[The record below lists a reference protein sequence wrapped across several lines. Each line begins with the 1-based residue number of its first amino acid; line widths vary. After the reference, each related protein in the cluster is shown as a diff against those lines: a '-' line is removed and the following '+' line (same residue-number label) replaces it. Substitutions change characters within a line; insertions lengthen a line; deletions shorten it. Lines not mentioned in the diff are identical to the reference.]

1 MNLPSLS
8 IKKPVLAGVFSA
20 LIVIMGI
27 VGWRYLGIREFPLT
41 EPPVISVVTFYPG
54 ASPDV
59 IASKITKPLEESIA
73 EANGVRTISSESREQ
88 VSVVSV
94 EFNRDIDLE
103 DALNDV
109 RDKVAKSKNQLPADV
124 DPPIVEK
131 ASSPDNLVAFLEVES
146 DTRDIKEVSHL
157 ASTVIKDRMQSIPG
171 INRVAIVG
179 EHKYAMRLR
188 FDPVKL
194 ASYHLTPEDIRQALL
209 RENIDVPSGRIEGN
223 KNELTVRTLGRLT
236 TSEEFNEMI
245 IKQTG
250 SSVVRLKDVGY
261 AELGEM
267 NERNAIIN
275 ETGGANIVGVGV
287 AIQIQRDANAIQVVD
302 EFYKRLEQLKKEI
315 SSDYRLIVGFDFTKP
330 VRESIKEVE
339 ETLFIAFGLVVLI
352 IFLFLRDWRST
363 IIPVVAIPVSI
374 LSAFFI
380 MFVAGFSINVLT
392 LLGLVL
398 AIGLVVD
405 DAIVVL
411 ENIYKKVE
419 EGMTPVQ
426 AAFKGSKE
434 IYFAVISTTIT
445 LAAVFLPIVFMG
457 GISGQLFK
465 EFAIV
470 VSGSVLVSAFIAL
483 TLSPML
489 SAYLLRR
496 KEKPN
501 WLYRKTE
508 PFFISLNNGYAWM
521 LKGFLK
527 HRWIA
532 FVFLLVTGAL
542 IYLIGRKLPSELAPV
557 EDRSNMSL
565 IAIAPEGVSFDY
577 MKKNM
582 MEVGKYV
589 NDSTD
594 GLYQT
599 YSMVA
604 ISFIPAPAPTNIAIQ
619 SIYLKDPKER
629 KTTVQELYNKFG
641 AASGNFRNMLLF
653 PYLPPTIGTRYG
665 GGMPVQFVLQ
675 APSLDSIT
683 SVLPAF
689 LNKAW
694 QSKKLLFV
702 DSDLKINKPEIT
714 INIDRQKAA
723 LMGVSIQ
730 EVARALQLSF
740 SGQRYGYFLRNDR
753 QYEVIG
759 QVERKNR
766 NDISDLRSIYVRSSN
781 GQMVSLDNLVTI
793 REGISPAAIYRYD
806 QYTSA
811 TISAGLAPGV
821 SLAEGIEEMEVIKKE
836 VLGEHFK
843 TSLAGQARDY
853 RESQGNLNFTLIL
866 TLLLIY
872 MILAAQFESLR
883 DPFIIMLT
891 VPMAVTGALLS
902 LYWFDQ
908 SLNVF
913 SQIGIITLVGLI
925 TKNGILIVEFANH
938 LKDAGLSKLEA
949 ATQAAIQRFRPI
961 LMTSLAMVFGA
972 LPIAFTNNSRQSL
985 GIVIAG
991 GLIFA
996 GILTLFIIP
1005 AVYSYLSSSKR
1016 KKQVEELET
1025 ATIQTNLQQHSRILK
1040 TPSYEN
1046 S

>member
-8 IKKPVLAGVFSA
+8 IKKPVLAAVFSA
-20 LIVIMGI
+20 LIVIAGI
-27 VGWRYLGIREFPLT
+27 VGWRFLGVREFPLT

-59 IASKITKPLEESIA
+59 IASKITKPIEEAIA

-88 VSVVSV
+88 VSVISV
-94 EFNRDIDLE
+94 EFTRDIDLE

-109 RDKVAKSKNQLPADV
+109 RDKVSKSKNQIPADV

-131 ASSPDNLVAFLEVES
+131 STSPDNLVAFLEVES
-146 DTRDIKEVSHL
+146 DTKDIKEVSHL

-171 INRVAIVG
+171 IQRVAIVG

-194 ASYHLTPEDIRQALL
+194 SAYQLTPEDIRIALAK
-209 RENIDVPSGRIEGN
+209 ENIDLPSGRIEGAA
-223 KNELTVRTLGRLT
+223 NELSVRTLGRL
-236 TSEEFNEMI
+236 SSAADFNEMI
-245 IKQTG
+245 IKEVNG
-250 SSVVRLKDVGY
+250 SVIRLKDIGF
-261 AELGEM
+261 AELGEL

-275 ETGGANIVGVGV
+275 ETGGKNTTGVGV
-287 AIQIQRDANAIQVVD
+287 AIQIQRGANAIEVVD
-302 EFYKRLEQLKKEI
+302 EFYKRLDQLKKEI
-315 SSDYRLIVGFDFTKP
+315 SSEYRLIVGFDFTKP

-339 ETLFIAFGLVVLI
+339 ETLLIAFGLVVII

-363 IIPVVAIPVSI
+363 IIPVIAIPVSI

-380 MFVAGFSINVLT
+380 MYIAGFSINVLT

-419 EGMTPVQ
+419 EGMNPIQ
-426 AAFKGSKE
+426 AAFAGSKE

-445 LAAVFLPIVFMG
+445 LAAVFMPIIFMG

-470 VSGSVLVSAFIAL
+470 VSGSVLVSAFVAL

-489 SAYLLRR
+489 SAYLL
-496 KEKPN
+496 KKQENHN
-501 WLYRKTE
+501 WLYRTTE
-508 PFFISLNNGYAWM
+508 PFFLWLNQGYANW
-521 LKGFLK
+521 LKAFMRY
-527 HRWIA
+527 RWLA
-532 FVFLLVTGAL
+532 FVFLIGTAAL
-542 IYLIGRKLPSELAPV
+542 IYFVGKKLPSELAPI

-565 IAIAPEGVSFDY
+565 IAIAPEGVSFEK
-577 MKKNM
+577 MKQNM
-582 MEVGKYV
+582 IQVGKYV

-604 ISFIPAPAPTNIAIQ
+604 ISFIPAPAPTSFAVQ

-629 KTTVQELYNKFG
+629 KKSIQELYNQYG
-641 AASGNFRNMLLF
+641 MASANFRDILLF

-675 APSLDSIT
+675 APGLDSL
-683 SVLPAF
+683 SAVLPAF
-689 LNKAW
+689 LNAAR
-694 QSKKLLFV
+694 QSKKLMFV
-702 DSDLKINKPEIT
+702 DADLKINKPEIK
-714 INIDRQKAA
+714 INIDRKKAA

-740 SGQRYGYFLRNDR
+740 SGQRYGYFLLNDR

-759 QVERKNR
+759 QVEKNKR
-766 NDISDLRSIYVRSSN
+766 DDISDLRSVYVRSSN
-781 GQMVSLDNLVTI
+781 GQMISVDNLVTVD
-793 REGISPAAIYRYD
+793 EGISPAAIYRYD

-821 SLAEGIEEMEVIKKE
+821 SLADGIQEMNRIKEE
-836 VLGEHFK
+836 VLGKNFK
-843 TSLAGQARDY
+843 TSLAGQSRDY
-853 RESQGNLNFTLIL
+853 EESQGNISFTLIL
-866 TLLLIY
+866 ALLLIY

-883 DPFIIMLT
+883 DPLIIMLT
-891 VPMAVTGALLS
+891 VPMAITGALLS

-913 SQIGIITLVGLI
+913 SQIGIITLIGLI

-938 LKDAGLSKLEA
+938 LKQTGMSRIEA
-949 ATQAAIQRFRPI
+949 AIHAAEQRFRPI
-961 LMTSLAMVFGA
+961 LMTSLAMIFGA
-972 LPIAFTNNSRQSL
+972 LPIALTNNSRQSL
-985 GIVIAG
+985 GIVITG
-991 GLIFA
+991 GLVFA

-1005 AVYSYLSSSKR
+1005 AIYSYFSAVKT
-1016 KKQVEELET
+1016 KVAVEE
-1025 ATIQTNLQQHSRILK
+1025 IDSNLTTDIS
-1040 TPSYEN
+1040 
-1046 S
+1046 

>member
-20 LIVIMGI
+20 IIVIMGL
-27 VGWRYLGIREFPLT
+27 VGWKSLGVREFPLT

-59 IASKITKPLEESIA
+59 IASKITKPIEESIA
-73 EANGVRTISSESREQ
+73 EANGLRTVSSESREQ
-88 VSVVSV
+88 VSVISV

-109 RDKVAKSKNQLPADV
+109 RDKVAKSKSQLPSDV

-188 FDPVKL
+188 FDPARL
-194 ASYHLTPEDIRQALL
+194 TALNLTPEDIRIALA
-209 RENIDVPSGRIEGN
+209 RENIDLPSGRIEGQST
-223 KNELTVRTLGRLT
+223 EVSVRTIGRLST
-236 TSEEFNEMI
+236 PEDFDNMI
-245 IKQTG
+245 IKQTNSG
-250 SSVVRLKDVGY
+250 IIHLKDVGH
-261 AELGEM
+261 AELGEV

-275 ETGGANIVGVGV
+275 GTDNANRVGVGV
-287 AIQIQRDANAIQVVD
+287 AIQIQRGANAIEVVN
-302 EFYKRLEQLKKEI
+302 EFYQRLEQLRKEVPK
-315 SSDYRLIVGFDFTKP
+315 DYRLIVGFDYTKP

-339 ETLFIAFGLVVLI
+339 ETLFIAFGLVVII

-363 IIPVVAIPVSI
+363 IIPVLAIPVSI

-380 MFVAGFSINVLT
+380 MYVAGFSINVLT

-419 EGMTPVQ
+419 DGMSPVQ

-445 LAAVFLPIVFMG
+445 LAAVFMPIIFMG

-470 VSGSVLVSAFIAL
+470 VSGSVLVSAFVAL

-489 SAYLLRR
+489 SAYLL
-496 KEKPN
+496 KKQEKHN
-501 WLYRKTE
+501 WLHKKTE
-508 PFFISLNNGYAWM
+508 PMFVGLNNGYAKA
-521 LKGFLK
+521 LKAFMK
-527 HRWIA
+527 NRWLA
-532 FVFLLVTGAL
+532 WVFLAVMGSL
-542 IYLIGRKLPSELAPV
+542 IYVIGSSLPSELAPV
-557 EDRSNMSL
+557 EDRSNLSL

-577 MKKNM
+577 MKENM
-582 MEVGKYV
+582 QELGKFV
-589 NDSTD
+589 NDSTP

-604 ISFIPAPAPTNIAIQ
+604 ISFIPAPAPVNVAVQ
-619 SIYLKDPKER
+619 SIYLKDPMER
-629 KTTVQELYNKFG
+629 DVSVQDLYNKYG
-641 AASGNFRNMLLF
+641 MASRQFRDFLVF

-665 GGMPVQFVLQ
+665 GGMPVQYVLQ
-675 APSLDSIT
+675 APNLDSLNSI
-683 SVLPAF
+683 LPKF
-689 LNKAW
+689 LAEAR
-694 QSKKLLFV
+694 QSKKLMFV
-702 DSDLKINKPEIT
+702 DSDLKINKPELK
-714 INIDRQKAA
+714 INIDRKKAA

-730 EVARALQLSF
+730 EIGRALQLSL
-740 SGQRYGYFLRNDR
+740 SGQRYGYFLQNDR

-759 QVERKNR
+759 QVDQSFR
-766 NDISDLRSIYVRSSN
+766 NDISDLRAINVRSSN
-781 GQMVSLDNLVTI
+781 GQMISLDNLVTLD
-793 REGISPAAIYRYD
+793 EGISPAAIYRYD
-806 QYTSA
+806 QYLSA
-811 TISAGLAPGV
+811 TVSAGLAPGV
-821 SLAEGIEEMEVIKKE
+821 SLAEGIAEMEQIKQK
-836 VLGEHFK
+836 VVGENFK
-843 TSLAGQARDY
+843 TSLAGQARDFK
-853 RESQGNLNFTLIL
+853 ESQGNLLFTLIL
-866 TLLLIY
+866 SLLIIY

-891 VPMAVTGALLS
+891 VPMAVTGALIS

-925 TKNGILIVEFANH
+925 TKNGILIVEFANE
-938 LKDAGLSKLEA
+938 LKSQGMSKFEA
-949 ATQAAIQRFRPI
+949 ACQAAIQRFRPI
-961 LMTSLAMVFGA
+961 LMTSLAMIFGA
-972 LPIAFTNNSRQSL
+972 LPIAMTENSRQSL
-985 GIVIAG
+985 GIVVAG
-991 GLIFA
+991 GLVFA

-1005 AVYSYLSSSKR
+1005 AVYSYLASSRTKNIVIEIEQNNED
-1016 KKQVEELET
+1016 K
-1025 ATIQTNLQQHSRILK
+1025 
-1040 TPSYEN
+1040 
-1046 S
+1046 

>member
-1 MNLPSLS
+1 MSLPSLS
-8 IKKPVLAGVFSA
+8 IKKPVLAAVFSA
-20 LIVIMGI
+20 LIIIAGL
-27 VGWRYLGIREFPLT
+27 VGWRYLGVREFPMT
-41 EPPVISVVTFYPG
+41 EPPVISVISFYPG

-88 VSVVSV
+88 VSVVSI
-94 EFNRDIDLE
+94 EFNRGINLE

-146 DTRDIKEVSHL
+146 DTKDIKEVSHL
-157 ASTVIKDRMQSIPG
+157 ASTTIKDRMQSIPG
-171 INRVAIVG
+171 IQRVAIVG

-188 FDPVKL
+188 FDPVKM
-194 ASYHLTPEDIRQALL
+194 AAYKLTAEDIRVALL
-209 RENIDVPSGRIEGN
+209 KENTDLPSGRIEGN
-223 KNELTVRTLGRLT
+223 SSELSVRTLGRL
-236 TSEEFNEMI
+236 SEPEEFNNMI
-245 IKQTG
+245 IKQTADA
-250 SSVVRLKDVGY
+250 VIRLKDIGF
-261 AELGEM
+261 ATLGEV

-275 ETGGANIVGVGV
+275 ETGGKNVVGVGV
-287 AIQIQRDANAIQVVD
+287 AIQIQRGANAIEVVN
-302 EFYKRLEQLKKEI
+302 EFYKRLDQLKKEI
-315 SSDYRLIVGFDFTKP
+315 SKEYRLIVGFDFTKP

-339 ETLFIAFGLVVLI
+339 ETLFIAFGLVVII

-363 IIPVVAIPVSI
+363 IIPVLAIPVSI

-380 MFVAGFSINVLT
+380 MYIAGFSINVLT

-419 EGMTPVQ
+419 EGMNPVQ
-426 AAFKGSKE
+426 AAFAGSKE

-445 LAAVFLPIVFMG
+445 LAAVFMPIIFMG

-470 VSGSVLVSAFIAL
+470 VSGSVLVSAFVAL

-489 SAYLLRR
+489 SAYLL
-496 KEKPN
+496 KKSEKPN

-508 PFFISLNNGYAWM
+508 PFFISLNRRYATV
-521 LKGFLK
+521 LKKFMK
-527 HRWIA
+527 VRWLA
-532 FVFLLVTGAL
+532 WVFLLGATVLIYVTGK
-542 IYLIGRKLPSELAPV
+542 KLPSELAPV

-565 IAIAPEGVSFDY
+565 IAIAPEGVSFDK
-577 MKKNM
+577 MKQNM
-582 MEVGKYV
+582 IEVGKYV

-604 ISFIPAPAPTNIAIQ
+604 ISFIPAPAPTSFTIQ

-629 KTTVQELYNKFG
+629 KFSIQQLYNQYG
-641 AASGNFRNMLLF
+641 MASGKFRNILLF

-665 GGMPVQFVLQ
+665 GGMPIQFVLQ
-675 APSLDSIT
+675 ANNLDGINT
-683 SVLPAF
+683 VLPKF
-689 LNKAW
+689 LNAAR
-694 QSKKLLFV
+694 QSKKLMFV
-702 DSDLKINKPEIT
+702 DADLKMNKPELK
-714 INIDRQKAA
+714 INIDRDKAA

-730 EVARALQLSF
+730 EVARTLQLSF

-759 QVERKNR
+759 QVERINR
-766 NDISDLRSIYVRSSN
+766 NDIGDLRSVYVRSSN
-781 GQMVSLDNLVTI
+781 GTMISLDNLVTI
-793 REGISPAAIYRYD
+793 SEGISPAAIYRYD

-811 TISAGLAPGV
+811 TVSAGLAPGA
-821 SLAEGIEEMEVIKKE
+821 SLADGIAEMERIKKE
-836 VLGEHFK
+836 VLGDNFK
-843 TSLAGQARDY
+843 TSLSGQSRDF
-853 RESQGNLNFTLIL
+853 RESQGNINFTLIL
-866 TLLLIY
+866 ALLLIY

-883 DPFIIMLT
+883 DPLIIMLT

-902 LYWFDQ
+902 LYWFNQ

-938 LKDAGLSKLEA
+938 LKNAGMSKLD
-949 ATQAAIQRFRPI
+949 AAIHAAEQRFRPI
-961 LMTSLAMVFGA
+961 LMTSLAMIFGA
-972 LPIAFTNNSRQSL
+972 LPIAMTHNSRQSL
-985 GIVIAG
+985 GIVVAG

-996 GILTLFIIP
+996 GLLTLFIIP
-1005 AVYSYLSSSKR
+1005 AVYSYLASGKR
-1016 KKQVEELET
+1016 KNNIVED
-1025 ATIQTNLQQHSRILK
+1025 
-1040 TPSYEN
+1040 EN
-1046 S
+1046 YTDNAIIK

>member
-1 MNLPSLS
+1 MSISSLS
-8 IKKPVLAGVFSA
+8 IKKPVLAGVFSL
-20 LIVIMGI
+20 LIVILGI
-27 VGWRYLGIREFPLT
+27 VGWKQLGIREFPLT
-41 EPPVISVVTFYPG
+41 EPPVISVITFYPG

-59 IASKITKPLEESIA
+59 IASKLTRPMEESIA
-73 EANGVRTISSESREQ
+73 EASGIRTISSESREQ
-88 VSVVSV
+88 VSVISI
-94 EFNRDIDLE
+94 EFNREIDIE

-109 RDKVAKSKNQLPADV
+109 RDKVSKARKQLPADV
-124 DPPIVEK
+124 DPPIVQK
-131 ASSPDNLVAFLEVES
+131 ASSADNLVAFLEVES
-146 DTRDIKEVSHL
+146 DTKDIKEVSHI
-157 ASTVIKDRMQSIPG
+157 ASTVIKDRVQSIPG
-171 INRVAIVG
+171 INNVAIVG

-194 ASYHLTPEDIRQALL
+194 AAYKLTPEDIRQALL
-209 RENIDVPSGRIEGN
+209 RENIDLPSGRIDGN
-223 KNELTVRTLGRLT
+223 SSELSIRTLGRLT
-236 TSEEFNEMI
+236 TVNDFEEML

-250 SSVVRLKDVGY
+250 NTVIRLKDVGS

-267 NERNAIIN
+267 NERTAIIN
-275 ETGGANIVGVGV
+275 ETGNLNRVGVGV
-287 AIQIQRDANAIQVVD
+287 AIQIQRGANAIEVVD
-302 EFYKRLEQLKKEI
+302 EFYKRLEQLRKEI
-315 SSDYRLIVGFDFTKP
+315 PSEYRLIVGFDFTQS

-339 ETLFIAFGLVVLI
+339 ETLFIAFGLVVII

-363 IIPVVAIPVSI
+363 IIPVIAIPVSI

-380 MFVAGFSINVLT
+380 MYIAGFSINVLT

-411 ENIYKKVE
+411 ENIYKKIE
-419 EGMTPVQ
+419 EGMPPVQ

-470 VSGSVLVSAFIAL
+470 VSGSVLVSAFVAL
-483 TLSPML
+483 TLTPML
-489 SAYLLRR
+489 SAYFLKKKQGPGWFHRV
-496 KEKPN
+496 
-501 WLYRKTE
+501 TE
-508 PFFISLNNGYAWM
+508 PFFVRMNNGYARLLTTFMRFRWM
-521 LKGFLK
+521 A
-527 HRWIA
+527 W
-532 FVFLLVTGAL
+532 VFLLITSGL
-542 IYLIGRKLPSELAPV
+542 IYFVGQKLPSELAPV

-565 IAIAPEGVSFDY
+565 IAVAPEGVSFDY
-577 MKKNM
+577 MKKHM

-604 ISFIPAPAPTNIAIQ
+604 ISFIPAPAPVNVAVQ

-629 KTTVQELYNKFG
+629 KASIQDLYNQYG
-641 AASGNFRNMLLF
+641 AASANFRGFLLF

-675 APSLDSIT
+675 SQNLDT
-683 SVLPAF
+683 LTAALPKF
-689 LNKAW
+689 LNAVR
-694 QSKKLLFV
+694 QSKKLMFA
-702 DSDLKINKPEIT
+702 DADLKINKPEIK

-723 LMGVSIQ
+723 LMGVSIE
-730 EVARALQLSF
+730 EVARTLQLAL

-759 QVERKNR
+759 QMEREYR
-766 NDISDLRSIYVRSSN
+766 NDITDLNSIYVRSTT
-781 GQMVSLDNLVTI
+781 GQLIPLNNLIATEEAV
-793 REGISPAAIYRYD
+793 SPAAIYRYD

-811 TISAGLAPGV
+811 TISAAPAPGV
-821 SLAEGIEEMEVIKKE
+821 SLAEGIEEIERIKTE
-836 VLGEHFK
+836 VLGDNFK
-843 TSLAGQARDY
+843 TSLAGQSRDY
-853 RESQGNLNFTLIL
+853 RESQGNILFTLIL
-866 TLLLIY
+866 ALVIIY

-883 DPFIIMLT
+883 DPLTIMLT
-891 VPMAVTGALLS
+891 VPMAVTGAILS
-902 LYWFDQ
+902 LHWFGQ

-938 LKDAGLSKLEA
+938 LKDTGLSKYEA
-949 ATQAAIQRFRPI
+949 AIQAAEQRFRPI
-961 LMTSLAMVFGA
+961 LMTSLAMIFGA
-972 LPIAFTNNSRQSL
+972 LPIALTANSRQSL

-991 GLIFA
+991 GLVFS

-1005 AVYSYLSSSKR
+1005 AVYSYLSSNKR
-1016 KKQVEELET
+1016 RKEVMEIDDSEI
-1025 ATIQTNLQQHSRILK
+1025 ATNH
-1040 TPSYEN
+1040 E
-1046 S
+1046 

>member
-8 IKKPVLAGVFSA
+8 IRKPVLAGVFSA
-20 LIVIMGI
+20 IIVIMGL
-27 VGWRYLGIREFPLT
+27 VGWKHLGVREFPLT

-59 IASKITKPLEESIA
+59 IASKITKPIEESIA
-73 EANGVRTISSESREQ
+73 EANGLRTVSSESREQ
-88 VSVVSV
+88 VSVISV

-109 RDKVAKSKNQLPADV
+109 RDKVAKSKSQLPSDV

-146 DTRDIKEVSHL
+146 DTKDIKEVSHL

-188 FDPVKL
+188 FDPARL
-194 ASYHLTPEDIRQALL
+194 AALSLTPEDIRLALA
-209 RENIDVPSGRIEGN
+209 RENIDLPSGRIEGQST
-223 KNELTVRTLGRLT
+223 EVSVRTIGRLT
-236 TSEEFNEMI
+236 TAEDFDNMI
-245 IKQTG
+245 IKQTNSG
-250 SSVVRLKDVGY
+250 IIHLKDIGH
-261 AELGEM
+261 AELGEV

-275 ETGGANIVGVGV
+275 GTNNANRVGVGV
-287 AIQIQRDANAIQVVD
+287 AIQIQRGANAIEVVD
-302 EFYKRLEQLKKEI
+302 EFYKRLEQLRREVPK
-315 SSDYRLIVGFDFTKP
+315 DYKLIVGFDYTKP
-330 VRESIKEVE
+330 VRESITEVE

-363 IIPVVAIPVSI
+363 IIPVLAIPVSI

-380 MFVAGFSINVLT
+380 MYIAGFSINVLT

-419 EGMTPVQ
+419 EGMSPVQ

-445 LAAVFLPIVFMG
+445 LAAVFMPIIFMG

-470 VSGSVLVSAFIAL
+470 VSGSVLVSAFVAL

-489 SAYLLRR
+489 SAYLL
-496 KEKPN
+496 KKQEKHN
-501 WLYRKTE
+501 WLYIKTE
-508 PFFISLNNGYAWM
+508 PLFVGLNNGYARALTVFM
-521 LKGFLK
+521 K

-532 FVFLLVTGAL
+532 WVFLAATASL
-542 IYLIGRKLPSELAPV
+542 IYIIGSKLPSELAPV

-577 MKKNM
+577 MKENM
-582 MEVGKYV
+582 QELGKYV
-589 NDSTD
+589 NDSTP

-604 ISFIPAPAPTNIAIQ
+604 ISFIPAPAPVNVAVQ

-629 KTTVQELYNKFG
+629 DVSAQDLYNKYG
-641 AASGNFRNMLLF
+641 MASGQFRDFLVF

-675 APSLDSIT
+675 APSLDSLN
-683 SVLPAF
+683 SVLPKF
-689 LNKAW
+689 LAEAR
-694 QSKKLLFV
+694 QSKKLMFV
-702 DSDLKINKPEIT
+702 DSDLKINKPELK
-714 INIDRQKAA
+714 INIDRKKAA

-730 EVARALQLSF
+730 EIGRALQLSF
-740 SGQRYGYFLRNDR
+740 SGQRYGYFLQNDR

-759 QVERKNR
+759 QVDRTFR
-766 NDISDLRSIYVRSSN
+766 NDISDLKAINVRSSK
-781 GQMVSLDNLVTI
+781 GQMISLDNLVTLQ
-793 REGISPAAIYRYD
+793 EGISPAAIYRYD
-806 QYTSA
+806 QYISSTV
-811 TISAGLAPGV
+811 SAGLAPGV
-821 SLAEGIEEMEVIKKE
+821 SLADGIAEMELIKQK
-836 VLGEHFK
+836 VVGENFK
-843 TSLAGQARDY
+843 TSLAGQARDFE
-853 RESQGNLNFTLIL
+853 ESQGNLLFTLIL
-866 TLLLIY
+866 SLLIIY

-883 DPFIIMLT
+883 DPFTIMLT
-891 VPMAVTGALLS
+891 VPMAVTGALIS

-925 TKNGILIVEFANH
+925 TKNGILIVEFAND
-938 LKDAGLSKLEA
+938 LRATGLSKFEA
-949 ATQAAIQRFRPI
+949 ASQAAIQRFRPI
-961 LMTSLAMVFGA
+961 LMTSLAMIFGA
-972 LPIAFTNNSRQSL
+972 LPIAMTANSRQSL

-991 GLIFA
+991 GLVFA

-1005 AVYSYLSSSKR
+1005 AVYSYLASNKP
-1016 KKQVEELET
+1016 KKLVIEIE
-1025 ATIQTNLQQHSRILK
+1025 QQNEDK
-1040 TPSYEN
+1040 
-1046 S
+1046 

>member
-1 MNLPSLS
+1 MSLPSLS
-8 IKKPVLAGVFSA
+8 IKKPVLAAVFSA
-20 LIVIMGI
+20 LIVIAGL
-27 VGWRYLGIREFPLT
+27 VGWRYLGVREFPMT

-59 IASKITKPLEESIA
+59 IASKITKPMEESIA

-88 VSVVSV
+88 VSVISI
-94 EFNRDIDLE
+94 EFTRDVNLE

-131 ASSPDNLVAFLEVES
+131 ATSPDNLVAFLEVES
-146 DTRDIKEVSHL
+146 DTKDIKEVSHL

-171 INRVAIVG
+171 IQRVAIVG

-194 ASYHLTPEDIRQALL
+194 AAFQLTPEDIRVALQ
-209 RENIDVPSGRIEGN
+209 RENIDLPSGRIEGN
-223 KNELTVRTLGRLT
+223 SNELSVRTLGRLT
-236 TSEEFNEMI
+236 KPEEFNEMI
-245 IKQTG
+245 IKQTTG
-250 SSVVRLKDVGY
+250 SVIKLKDIGF

-275 ETGGANIVGVGV
+275 ETGGKNVVGVGV
-287 AIQIQRDANAIQVVD
+287 AIQIQRGANAIEVVD
-302 EFYKRLEQLKKEI
+302 EFYKRLDQLRTEI
-315 SSDYRLIVGFDFTKP
+315 SKEYRLIVGFDFTRP

-363 IIPVVAIPVSI
+363 IIPVLAIPVSI

-380 MFVAGFSINVLT
+380 MYIAGFSINVLT

-419 EGMTPVQ
+419 EGMSPVQ
-426 AAFKGSKE
+426 AAFAGSKE

-445 LAAVFLPIVFMG
+445 LAAVFMPIVFMG

-470 VSGSVLVSAFIAL
+470 VSGSVLVSAFVAL

-489 SAYLLRR
+489 SAYLL
-496 KEKPN
+496 KKSTKPN
-501 WLYRKTE
+501 WLYRTTE
-508 PFFISLNNGYAWM
+508 PFFIRLNNGYGYMLRRFMKYRWMAW
-521 LKGFLK
+521 LFL
-527 HRWIA
+527 IA
-532 FVFLLVTGAL
+532 TSATIYFVGK
-542 IYLIGRKLPSELAPV
+542 KLPSELAPV

-565 IAIAPEGVSFDY
+565 IAIAPEGVSFEK
-577 MKKNM
+577 MKQNM
-582 MEVGKYV
+582 IEVGKFV

-604 ISFIPAPAPTNIAIQ
+604 ISFIPAPAPTSFAVQ

-629 KTTVQELYNKFG
+629 NTSIQQLYNKYG
-641 AASGNFRNMLLF
+641 MASGHFRNILLF

-675 APSLDSIT
+675 ASDLDSLNK
-683 SVLPAF
+683 VLPKF
-689 LNKAW
+689 LHAAR
-694 QSKKLLFV
+694 QSSKLMFV
-702 DSDLKINKPEIT
+702 DADLKMNKPELK
-714 INIDRQKAA
+714 INIDRSKAA
-723 LMGVSIQ
+723 LIGVSIQ
-730 EVARALQLSF
+730 EVAKALQLSF

-759 QVERKNR
+759 QVERTNR
-766 NDISDLRSIYVRSSN
+766 NDISDLRSIYVRSAN
-781 GQMVSLDNLVTI
+781 GAMISLDNLVTI
-793 REGISPAAIYRYD
+793 DEGISPAAIYRYD

-811 TISAGLAPGV
+811 TVSAGLAPGV
-821 SLAEGIEEMEVIKKE
+821 SLADGIVEMERIKKE
-836 VLGEHFK
+836 VLGDNFK
-843 TSLAGQARDY
+843 TSLAGQSRDFK
-853 RESQGNLNFTLIL
+853 ESQGNINFTLIL
-866 TLLLIY
+866 ALLLIY

-883 DPFIIMLT
+883 DPLIIMLT

-902 LYWFDQ
+902 LHWFGQ

-938 LKDAGLSKLEA
+938 LKDSGLSKMEA
-949 ATQAAIQRFRPI
+949 AIQAAEQRFRPI
-961 LMTSLAMVFGA
+961 LMTSLAMIFGA
-972 LPIAFTNNSRQSL
+972 LPIAMTNNSRQSL

-1005 AVYSYLSSSKR
+1005 AVYSYLSSRKR
-1016 KKQVEELET
+1016 KKEVEEIMET
-1025 ATIQTNLQQHSRILK
+1025 K
-1040 TPSYEN
+1040 
-1046 S
+1046 

>member
-8 IKKPVLAGVFSA
+8 IKKPVLAGVFSV
-20 LIVIMGI
+20 LIILLGI
-27 VGWRYLGIREFPLT
+27 VGWRFLGIREFPLT

-59 IASKITKPLEESIA
+59 IASKITKPLEASIA
-73 EANGVRTISSESREQ
+73 EGNGIRTISSESREQ
-88 VSVVSV
+88 VSVISI

-109 RDKVAKSKNQLPADV
+109 RDKVAKSKNQLPSDV

-157 ASTVIKDRMQSIPG
+157 ASTVIKDRIQSIPG

-188 FDPVKL
+188 FDPLKL
-194 ASYHLTPEDIRQALL
+194 AGFNLTPEDIRQALQ
-209 RENIDVPSGRIEGN
+209 RENVDLPSGRIEGN
-223 KNELTVRTLGRLT
+223 STELSVRTLGRLT
-236 TSEEFNEMI
+236 TTEDFDQMI

-250 SSVVRLKDVGY
+250 TSVIRLKDIGH

-275 ETGGANIVGVGV
+275 ETGGTNTIGVGV
-287 AIQIQRDANAIQVVD
+287 AIQIQRGANAIKVVD
-302 EFYKRLEQLKKEI
+302 QFYERLAQLKKEI
-315 SSDYRLIVGFDFTKP
+315 PQEYRLIVGFDFTKP

-363 IIPVVAIPVSI
+363 IIPVLAIPVSI

-380 MFVAGFSINVLT
+380 MYVAGFSINVLT

-419 EGMTPVQ
+419 EGMNPVQ

-445 LAAVFLPIVFMG
+445 LAAVFLPIIFMG

-470 VSGSVLVSAFIAL
+470 VSGSVLVSAFVAL

-489 SAYLLRR
+489 SAYLL
-496 KEKPN
+496 KKQQKPN
-501 WLYRKTE
+501 RLYRATE
-508 PFFISLNNGYAWM
+508 PFFTSLNNGYARL
-521 LKGFLK
+521 LKMFMK
-527 HRWIA
+527 ARWLA
-532 FVFLLVTGAL
+532 FVLLTVAGVL
-542 IYLIGRKLPSELAPV
+542 IYHVGRKLPSELAPV

-565 IAIAPEGVSFDY
+565 IAVAPEGVSFDF

-582 MEVGKYV
+582 IEVGKFV
-589 NDSTD
+589 NDSTE

-604 ISFIPAPAPTNIAIQ
+604 ISFIPAPAPTNFAVQ

-629 KTTVQELYNKFG
+629 NMSIQELYNKYG
-641 AASGNFRNMLLF
+641 AASGRFRNMLLF

-675 APSLDSIT
+675 APGIDSLNA
-683 SVLPAF
+683 VLGRF
-689 LNKAW
+689 LNAAR
-694 QSKKLLFV
+694 QSKKLAFV
-702 DSDLKINKPEIT
+702 DSDLKMNKPEVKIR
-714 INIDRQKAA
+714 IDRKKAA
-723 LMGVSIQ
+723 LMGVSIE
-730 EVARALQLSF
+730 EVARGLQLSF
-740 SGQRYGYFLRNDR
+740 SGQRYGYFLKDDR

-759 QVERKNR
+759 QVERSNM
-766 NDISDLRSIYVRSSN
+766 NDFQDLQSIHVRSSH
-781 GQMVSLDNLVTI
+781 GQMISLNNLVTLE
-793 REGISPAAIYRYD
+793 EGISPAAIYRYD

-811 TISAGLAPGV
+811 TVSAALATGV
-821 SLAEGIEEMEVIKKE
+821 SLSEGIEEMERIKRE
-836 VLGEHFK
+836 TIGENFK
-843 TSLAGQARDY
+843 STLAGQSRDY

-866 TLLLIY
+866 ALLLIY
-872 MILAAQFESLR
+872 LILAAQFESLR
-883 DPFIIMLT
+883 DPLIIMLT
-891 VPMAVTGALLS
+891 VPMAVTGAVLS
-902 LYWFDQ
+902 LSWFGH

-913 SQIGIITLVGLI
+913 SQIGIITLIGLI

-938 LKDAGLSKLEA
+938 LKQSGMSRFEA

-961 LMTSLAMVFGA
+961 LMTSLAMIFGA
-972 LPIAFTNNSRQSL
+972 IPIAFTDNSRQSL

-996 GILTLFIIP
+996 GVLTLFIIP
-1005 AVYSYLSSSKR
+1005 AVYSFISSPKSKR
-1016 KKQVEELET
+1016 QVTEVDMNEPYN
-1025 ATIQTNLQQHSRILK
+1025 QK
-1040 TPSYEN
+1040 THYQ
-1046 S
+1046 

>member
-1 MNLPSLS
+1 MSLPSLS
-8 IKKPVLAGVFSA
+8 IRKPVLAGVFSA
-20 LIVIMGI
+20 LIVVMGI
-27 VGWRYLGIREFPLT
+27 VGWKYLGIREFPLT
-41 EPPVISVVTFYPG
+41 EPPVIAAITFYPG

-73 EANGVRTISSESREQ
+73 EANGVRTITSESREQ
-88 VSVVSV
+88 VSIISI

-109 RDKVAKSKNQLPADV
+109 RDKVSKARNQLPADV

-157 ASTVIKDRMQSIPG
+157 ASTVIKERMQSIPG
-171 INRVAIVG
+171 IQRVSIVG

-188 FDPVKL
+188 FDPVRL
-194 ASYHLTPEDIRQALL
+194 AAFQLTPEDIRAALQ
-209 RENIDVPSGRIEGN
+209 RENMDLPSGRIEGQH
-223 KNELTVRTLGRLT
+223 NELTVRTLGRLT
-236 TSEEFNEMI
+236 TEQEFNNMI
-245 IKQTG
+245 LKQTG
-250 SSVVRLKDVGY
+250 NAVIRLKDVGF

-275 ETGGANIVGVGV
+275 GTNNADRVGVGV
-287 AIQIQRDANAIQVVD
+287 AIQIQRGANAIQVVD
-302 EFYKRLEQLKKEI
+302 EFYKRLDQLRNDIPKE
-315 SSDYRLIVGFDFTKP
+315 YRLIVGFDFTKP

-339 ETLFIAFGLVVLI
+339 ETLFIAFGLVVII

-363 IIPVVAIPVSI
+363 IIPVLAIPVSI

-380 MFVAGFSINVLT
+380 MFIAGFSINVLT

-426 AAFKGSKE
+426 AAFAGSKE

-457 GISGQLFK
+457 GISGQLFM

-470 VSGSVLVSAFIAL
+470 VSGSVLVSAFVAL

-489 SAYLLRR
+489 SAYLL
-496 KEKPN
+496 KKHDKPN
-501 WLYRKTE
+501 WLHRLTE
-508 PFFISLNNGYAWM
+508 PFFVRLNNGYGGLLRTFMRFRWVAWVF
-521 LKGFLK
+521 LGGAGFL
-527 HRWIA
+527 IYY
-532 FVFLLVTGAL
+532 LVN
-542 IYLIGRKLPSELAPV
+542 KLPSELAPV
-557 EDRSNMSL
+557 EDRSNMML
-565 IAIAPEGVSFDY
+565 IAIAPEGVSYDF

-582 MEVGKYV
+582 TEVGHYV
-589 NDSTD
+589 NDNTD

-604 ISFIPAPAPTNIAIQ
+604 ISFIPAPAPVNVAVQ
-619 SIYLKDPKER
+619 SIYLKDPSQR
-629 KTTVQELYNKFG
+629 KATAQELYYQYG
-641 AASGNFRNMLLF
+641 AASGQFRNILLF
-653 PYLPPTIGTRYG
+653 PYMPPTIGTRYG
-665 GGMPVQFVLQ
+665 GGQPVQYVLQ
-675 APSLDSIT
+675 APDLDSL
-683 SVLPAF
+683 SAVLPKF
-689 LNKAW
+689 LAEAR
-694 QSKKLLFV
+694 QSKKLMFV
-702 DSDLKINKPEIT
+702 DSDLKINKPELR

-730 EVARALQLSF
+730 EVARALQLSL

-759 QVERKNR
+759 QLERSNR
-766 NDISDLRSIYVRSSN
+766 NDISDLRSIHVRSAA
-781 GQMVSLDNLVTI
+781 GHMIPLDNLVTFE
-793 REGISPAAIYRYD
+793 EGISPAAIYRYD
-806 QYTSA
+806 QFTSA

-821 SLAEGIEEMEVIKKE
+821 SLQEGIREMEEIKQR
-836 VLGEHFK
+836 VLGTSFK
-843 TSLAGQARDY
+843 STLAGQSRDY
-853 RESQGNLNFTLIL
+853 IESQGNLSFTLVL
-866 TLLLIY
+866 ALLLIY

-883 DPFIIMLT
+883 DPLIIMLT

-902 LYWFDQ
+902 LDWFSQ

-913 SQIGIITLVGLI
+913 SQIGIITLIGLI

-938 LKDAGLSKLEA
+938 LKATGLSKVEA
-949 ATQAAIQRFRPI
+949 SIIAAEQRFRPI
-961 LMTSLAMVFGA
+961 LMTSLAMIFGA
-972 LPIAFTNNSRQSL
+972 LPIALTNNSRQSL

-1005 AVYSYLSSSKR
+1005 AVYSYLSSAKTPAPV
-1016 KKQVEELET
+1016 KEENDV
-1025 ATIQTNLQQHSRILK
+1025 APATNL
-1040 TPSYEN
+1040 
-1046 S
+1046 

>member
-1 MNLPSLS
+1 MSISSLS
-8 IKKPVLAGVFSA
+8 IKKPVLAGVFSL
-20 LIVIMGI
+20 LIVILGI
-27 VGWRYLGIREFPLT
+27 VGWKQLGIREFPLT
-41 EPPVISVVTFYPG
+41 EPPVISVITFYPG

-59 IASKITKPLEESIA
+59 IASKLTRPMEESIA
-73 EANGVRTISSESREQ
+73 EASGIRTISSESREQ
-88 VSVVSV
+88 VSVISI
-94 EFNRDIDLE
+94 EFNREIDIE

-109 RDKVAKSKNQLPADV
+109 RDKVSKARKQLPADV
-124 DPPIVEK
+124 DPPIVQK
-131 ASSPDNLVAFLEVES
+131 ASSADNLVAFLEVES
-146 DTRDIKEVSHL
+146 DTKDIKEVSHI
-157 ASTVIKDRMQSIPG
+157 ASTVIKDRVQSIPG
-171 INRVAIVG
+171 INNVAIVG

-194 ASYHLTPEDIRQALL
+194 AAYKLTPEDIRQALL
-209 RENIDVPSGRIEGN
+209 RENIDLPSGRIDGN
-223 KNELTVRTLGRLT
+223 SSELSIRTLGRLT
-236 TSEEFNEMI
+236 TVNDFEEML

-250 SSVVRLKDVGY
+250 NTVIRLKDVGS

-267 NERNAIIN
+267 NERTAIIN
-275 ETGGANIVGVGV
+275 ETGNLNRVGVGV
-287 AIQIQRDANAIQVVD
+287 AIQIQRGANAIEVVD
-302 EFYKRLEQLKKEI
+302 EFYKRLEQLRKDI
-315 SSDYRLIVGFDFTKP
+315 PSDYRLIVGFDFTQS

-339 ETLFIAFGLVVLI
+339 ETLFIAFGLVVII

-363 IIPVVAIPVSI
+363 IIPVIAIPVSI

-380 MFVAGFSINVLT
+380 MYIAGFSINVLT

-411 ENIYKKVE
+411 ENIYKKIE
-419 EGMTPVQ
+419 EGMPPVQ

-470 VSGSVLVSAFIAL
+470 VSGSVLVSAFVAL
-483 TLSPML
+483 TLTPML
-489 SAYLLRR
+489 SAYFLKKKQGPGWFHRV
-496 KEKPN
+496 
-501 WLYRKTE
+501 TE
-508 PFFISLNNGYAWM
+508 PFFVRMNNGYARLLTTFMRFRWM
-521 LKGFLK
+521 A
-527 HRWIA
+527 W
-532 FVFLLVTGAL
+532 VFLLITSGL
-542 IYLIGRKLPSELAPV
+542 IYFVGQKLPSELAPV

-565 IAIAPEGVSFDY
+565 IAVAPEGVSFDY
-577 MKKNM
+577 MKKHM

-604 ISFIPAPAPTNIAIQ
+604 ISFIPAPAPVNVAVQ

-629 KTTVQELYNKFG
+629 KASIQDLYNQYG
-641 AASGNFRNMLLF
+641 AASANFRGFLLF

-675 APSLDSIT
+675 SQNLDT
-683 SVLPAF
+683 LTAALPKF
-689 LNKAW
+689 LNAVR
-694 QSKKLLFV
+694 QSKKLMFA
-702 DSDLKINKPEIT
+702 DADLKINKPEIK

-723 LMGVSIQ
+723 LMGVSIE
-730 EVARALQLSF
+730 EVARTLQLAL

-759 QVERKNR
+759 QMEREYR
-766 NDISDLRSIYVRSSN
+766 NDITDLNSIYVRSTT
-781 GQMVSLDNLVTI
+781 GQLIPLNNLIATEEAV
-793 REGISPAAIYRYD
+793 SPAAIYRYD

-811 TISAGLAPGV
+811 TISAAPAPGV
-821 SLAEGIEEMEVIKKE
+821 SLAEGIEEIERIKTE
-836 VLGEHFK
+836 VLGDNFK
-843 TSLAGQARDY
+843 TSLAGQSRDY
-853 RESQGNLNFTLIL
+853 RESQGNILFTLIL
-866 TLLLIY
+866 ALVIIY

-883 DPFIIMLT
+883 DPLTIMLT
-891 VPMAVTGALLS
+891 VPMAVTGAILS
-902 LYWFDQ
+902 LHWFGQ

-938 LKDAGLSKLEA
+938 LKDTGLSKYEA
-949 ATQAAIQRFRPI
+949 AIQAAEQRFRPI
-961 LMTSLAMVFGA
+961 LMTSLAMIFGA
-972 LPIAFTNNSRQSL
+972 LPIALTANSRQSL

-991 GLIFA
+991 GLVFS

-1005 AVYSYLSSSKR
+1005 AVYSYLSSNKR
-1016 KKQVEELET
+1016 RKVVMEMDESEI
-1025 ATIQTNLQQHSRILK
+1025 ATNH
-1040 TPSYEN
+1040 E
-1046 S
+1046 

>member
-8 IKKPVLAGVFSA
+8 IRKPVLAGVFSA
-20 LIVIMGI
+20 IIVIMGL
-27 VGWRYLGIREFPLT
+27 VGWKHLGVREFPLT

-59 IASKITKPLEESIA
+59 IASKITKPIEESIA
-73 EANGVRTISSESREQ
+73 EANGLRTVSSESREQ
-88 VSVVSV
+88 VSVISV

-109 RDKVAKSKNQLPADV
+109 RDKVAKSKSQLPSDV

-146 DTRDIKEVSHL
+146 DTKDIKEVSHL

-188 FDPVKL
+188 FDPARL
-194 ASYHLTPEDIRQALL
+194 AALSLTPEDIRLALA
-209 RENIDVPSGRIEGN
+209 RENIDLPSGRIEGQST
-223 KNELTVRTLGRLT
+223 EVSVRTIGRLT
-236 TSEEFNEMI
+236 TAEDFDNMI
-245 IKQTG
+245 IKQTNSG
-250 SSVVRLKDVGY
+250 IIHLKDIGH
-261 AELGEM
+261 AELGEV

-275 ETGGANIVGVGV
+275 GTNNANRVGVGV
-287 AIQIQRDANAIQVVD
+287 AIQIQRGANAIEVVD
-302 EFYKRLEQLKKEI
+302 EFYKRLEQLRREVPK
-315 SSDYRLIVGFDFTKP
+315 DYKLIVGFDYTKP
-330 VRESIKEVE
+330 VRESITEVE

-363 IIPVVAIPVSI
+363 IIPVLAIPVSI

-380 MFVAGFSINVLT
+380 MYIAGFSINVLT

-419 EGMTPVQ
+419 EGMSPVQ

-445 LAAVFLPIVFMG
+445 LAAVFMPIIFMG

-470 VSGSVLVSAFIAL
+470 VSGSVLVSAFVAL

-489 SAYLLRR
+489 SAYLL
-496 KEKPN
+496 KKQEKHN
-501 WLYRKTE
+501 WLYIKTE
-508 PFFISLNNGYAWM
+508 PLFVGLNNGYARALTVFM
-521 LKGFLK
+521 K

-532 FVFLLVTGAL
+532 WVFLAATASL
-542 IYLIGRKLPSELAPV
+542 IYIIGSKLPSELAPV

-577 MKKNM
+577 MKENM
-582 MEVGKYV
+582 QELGKYV
-589 NDSTD
+589 NDSTP

-604 ISFIPAPAPTNIAIQ
+604 ISFIPAPAPVNVAVQ

-629 KTTVQELYNKFG
+629 DVSAQDLYNKYG
-641 AASGNFRNMLLF
+641 MASGQFRDFLVF

-675 APSLDSIT
+675 APSLDSLN
-683 SVLPAF
+683 SVLPKF
-689 LNKAW
+689 LAEAR
-694 QSKKLLFV
+694 QSKKLMFV
-702 DSDLKINKPEIT
+702 DSDLKINKPELK
-714 INIDRQKAA
+714 INIDRKKAA

-730 EVARALQLSF
+730 EIGRALQLSF
-740 SGQRYGYFLRNDR
+740 SGQRYGYFLQNDR

-759 QVERKNR
+759 QVDRTFR
-766 NDISDLRSIYVRSSN
+766 NDISDLKAINVRSSK
-781 GQMVSLDNLVTI
+781 GQMISLDNLVTLQ
-793 REGISPAAIYRYD
+793 EGISPAAIYRYD
-806 QYTSA
+806 QYISSTA
-811 TISAGLAPGV
+811 SAGLAPGV
-821 SLAEGIEEMEVIKKE
+821 SLADGIAEMELIKQK
-836 VLGEHFK
+836 VVGENFK
-843 TSLAGQARDY
+843 TSLAGQARDFE
-853 RESQGNLNFTLIL
+853 ESQGNLLFTLIL
-866 TLLLIY
+866 SLLIIY

-883 DPFIIMLT
+883 DPFTIMLT
-891 VPMAVTGALLS
+891 VPMAVTGALIS

-925 TKNGILIVEFANH
+925 TKNGILIVEFAND
-938 LKDAGLSKLEA
+938 LRATGLSKFEA
-949 ATQAAIQRFRPI
+949 ASQAAIQRFRPI
-961 LMTSLAMVFGA
+961 LMTSLAMIFGA
-972 LPIAFTNNSRQSL
+972 LPIAMTANSRQSL

-991 GLIFA
+991 GLVFA

-1005 AVYSYLSSSKR
+1005 AVYSYLASNKP
-1016 KKQVEELET
+1016 KKLVIEIE
-1025 ATIQTNLQQHSRILK
+1025 QQNEDK
-1040 TPSYEN
+1040 
-1046 S
+1046 

>member
-1 MNLPSLS
+1 MSLPSLS
-8 IKKPVLAGVFSA
+8 IKKPVLAAVFSA
-20 LIVIMGI
+20 IIVIAGL
-27 VGWRYLGIREFPLT
+27 VGWRFLGVREFPMT
-41 EPPVISVVTFYPG
+41 EPPVISVITFYPG

-59 IASKITKPLEESIA
+59 IASKITKPVEESIS

-88 VSVVSV
+88 VSVISV
-94 EFNRDIDLE
+94 EFNRDVNLE

-109 RDKVAKSKNQLPADV
+109 RDKVSKSKNQLPADV

-146 DTRDIKEVSHL
+146 DTKDIKEVSHL

-171 INRVAIVG
+171 IQNIAIVG

-194 ASYHLTPEDIRQALL
+194 AAYQLTPEDIRIALSK
-209 RENIDVPSGRIEGN
+209 ENIDLPSGRIEGN
-223 KNELTVRTLGRLT
+223 ASELSVRTLGRLT
-236 TSEEFNEMI
+236 TAAEFNEMI

-250 SSVVRLKDVGY
+250 NAIIRLKNIGF
-261 AELGEM
+261 AELGEL

-275 ETGGANIVGVGV
+275 ETNGANTIGVGV
-287 AIQIQRDANAIQVVD
+287 AIQIQRGANAIQVVD
-302 EFYKRLEQLKKEI
+302 EFYKRLAQLKKEI
-315 SSDYRLIVGFDFTKP
+315 SSEYRLIVGFDFTKP

-339 ETLFIAFGLVVLI
+339 ETLLIAFGLVVII

-363 IIPVVAIPVSI
+363 IIPVLAIPVSI

-380 MFVAGFSINVLT
+380 MYIAGFSINVLT

-419 EGMTPVQ
+419 EGTSPVQ
-426 AAFKGSKE
+426 AAFAGSKE

-445 LAAVFLPIVFMG
+445 LAAVFMPIIFMG

-470 VSGSVLVSAFIAL
+470 VSGSVLVSAFVAL

-489 SAYLLRR
+489 SAYLL
-496 KEKPN
+496 KKQHKPN
-501 WLYRKTE
+501 WLYRVTE
-508 PFFISLNNGYAWM
+508 PFFVKLNNGYAYL
-521 LKGFLK
+521 LKGFMNF
-527 HRWIA
+527 RWLA
-532 FVFLLVTGAL
+532 WVFLVGTASL
-542 IYLIGRKLPSELAPV
+542 IYFVGKKLPSELAPV
-557 EDRSNMSL
+557 EDRSNLSL
-565 IAIAPEGVSFDY
+565 IVIAPEGVSFEK
-577 MKKNM
+577 MKENM
-582 MEVGKYV
+582 LQVGKYV
-589 NDSTD
+589 NDSTE

-604 ISFIPAPAPTNIAIQ
+604 ISFIPAPAPTSFAIQ
-619 SIYLKDPKER
+619 SIYLKDPKQR
-629 KTTVQELYNKFG
+629 KKTAQQLYNQYG
-641 AASGNFRNMLLF
+641 MASMNFRDILLF
-653 PYLPPTIGTRYG
+653 PYMPPTIGTRYG

-675 APSLDSIT
+675 APSLDSVAST
-683 SVLPAF
+683 LPKF
-689 LNKAW
+689 LNEARK
-694 QSKKLLFV
+694 SKKLMFA
-702 DSDLKINKPEIT
+702 DADLKINKPEIR

-723 LMGVSIQ
+723 LMGVSIE
-730 EVARALQLSF
+730 EVARAMQLAF
-740 SGQRYGYFLRNDR
+740 SGQRYGYYLQNDR

-759 QVERKNR
+759 QVERINR
-766 NDISDLRSIYVRSSN
+766 NDISDLRSINVRSAN
-781 GQMVSLDNLVTI
+781 NQMISLDNLVTI
-793 REGISPAAIYRYD
+793 DEGISPAAIYRYD
-806 QYTSA
+806 QYASA
-811 TISAGLAPGV
+811 TVSAGLAPGV
-821 SLAEGIEEMEVIKKE
+821 SLAEGIKEMERIKNE
-836 VLGEHFK
+836 VLGENFK
-843 TSLAGQARDY
+843 TTLAGQSRDFQ
-853 RESQGNLNFTLIL
+853 ESQGNINFTLML
-866 TLLLIY
+866 ALLLIY

-883 DPFIIMLT
+883 DPLIIMLT

-902 LYWFDQ
+902 LHWFGQ

-938 LKDAGLSKLEA
+938 LKESGLSKLDAAITA
-949 ATQAAIQRFRPI
+949 ATQRFRPI
-961 LMTSLAMVFGA
+961 LMTSLAMIFGA
-972 LPIAFTNNSRQSL
+972 LPIAMTNNSRQSL

-996 GILTLFIIP
+996 GVLTLFIIP

-1016 KKQVEELET
+1016 KKVVEEEVPV
-1025 ATIQTNLQQHSRILK
+1025 LK
-1040 TPSYEN
+1040 PAEEKFI
-1046 S
+1046 

>member
-1 MNLPSLS
+1 MSLPSLS
-8 IKKPVLAGVFSA
+8 IKKPVLAAVFSA
-20 LIVIMGI
+20 IIVIAGL
-27 VGWRYLGIREFPLT
+27 VGWRYLGVREFPMT
-41 EPPVISVVTFYPG
+41 EPPVITVITFYPG

-59 IASKITKPLEESIA
+59 IASKITKPVEESIA

-88 VSVVSV
+88 VSVISI
-94 EFNRDIDLE
+94 EFNRDVDLE

-109 RDKVAKSKNQLPADV
+109 RDKVSKSKNQLPADV
-124 DPPIVEK
+124 DPPIVAK

-146 DTRDIKEVSHL
+146 DTKDIKEVSHL
-157 ASTVIKDRMQSIPG
+157 ASTVIKDRIQSIPG
-171 INRVAIVG
+171 IQNVAIVG

-194 ASYHLTPEDIRQALL
+194 AAYQLTPEDIRIALSK
-209 RENIDVPSGRIEGN
+209 ENIDLPSGRIEGN
-223 KNELTVRTLGRLT
+223 SNELSVRTLGRLT
-236 TSEEFNEMI
+236 TAEEFNDMI
-245 IKQTG
+245 IKQAGNATIK
-250 SSVVRLKDVGY
+250 LKDIGF
-261 AELGEM
+261 AELGEL

-275 ETGGANIVGVGV
+275 VTNGANTIGVGV
-287 AIQIQRDANAIQVVD
+287 AIQIQRGANAIQVVD
-302 EFYKRLEQLKKEI
+302 EFYKRLDQLKKEI
-315 SSDYRLIVGFDFTKP
+315 SSEYRLIVGFDFTKP

-339 ETLFIAFGLVVLI
+339 ETLLIAFGLVVII

-363 IIPVVAIPVSI
+363 IIPVLAIPVSI

-380 MFVAGFSINVLT
+380 MYIFGFSINVLT

-419 EGMTPVQ
+419 EGMSPVQ
-426 AAFKGSKE
+426 AAFAGSKE

-445 LAAVFLPIVFMG
+445 LAAVFMPIIFMG

-470 VSGSVLVSAFIAL
+470 VSGSVFVSAFVAL

-489 SAYLLRR
+489 SAYLL
-496 KEKPN
+496 KKQHKPN
-501 WLYRKTE
+501 WLYRVTE
-508 PFFISLNNGYAWM
+508 PFFVSLNNGYAFL
-521 LKGFLK
+521 LKGFMK
-527 HRWIA
+527 RRWLA
-532 FVFLLVTGAL
+532 WVFLIGTASL
-542 IYLIGRKLPSELAPV
+542 IYFVGKKLPSELAPV

-565 IAIAPEGVSFDY
+565 IAIAPEGVSFEK
-577 MKKNM
+577 MKQNM
-582 MEVGKYV
+582 LEVGKYV
-589 NDSTD
+589 NDSTE

-604 ISFIPAPAPTNIAIQ
+604 ISFIPAPAPTSFAIQ

-629 KTTVQELYNKFG
+629 KTTIQDLYNKYG
-641 AASGNFRNMLLF
+641 MASGNFRNILLF

-675 APSLDSIT
+675 APSLDSVSSI
-683 SVLPAF
+683 LPAF
-689 LNKAW
+689 LNAAR
-694 QSKKLLFV
+694 QSNKLMFA
-702 DSDLKINKPEIT
+702 DADLKINKPEIR
-714 INIDRQKAA
+714 INIDRKKAA

-730 EVARALQLSF
+730 EVAKALQLSF
-740 SGQRYGYFLRNDR
+740 SGQRYGYYLQNDR

-759 QVERKNR
+759 QVERINR
-766 NDISDLRSIYVRSSN
+766 NDISDLRSIYVRSANS
-781 GQMVSLDNLVTI
+781 QMISLDNLVTI
-793 REGISPAAIYRYD
+793 EEGISPAAIYRYD
-806 QYTSA
+806 QYASA
-811 TISAGLAPGV
+811 TVSAGLAPGV
-821 SLAEGIEEMEVIKKE
+821 SLAEGIKEMERIKQE
-836 VLGEHFK
+836 VLGENFK
-843 TSLAGQARDY
+843 ATLAGQSRDY
-853 RESQGNLNFTLIL
+853 QESQVNIGFTLML
-866 TLLLIY
+866 ALLLIY

-883 DPFIIMLT
+883 DPLIIMLT

-902 LYWFDQ
+902 LYWFGQ

-938 LKDAGLSKLEA
+938 LKEGGMSKLEA
-949 ATQAAIQRFRPI
+949 ATAAATQRFRPI
-961 LMTSLAMVFGA
+961 LMTSLAMIFGA
-972 LPIAFTNNSRQSL
+972 LPIAMTNNSRQSL

-996 GILTLFIIP
+996 GLLTLFIIP

-1016 KKQVEELET
+1016 KKVVEEELPVPELSG
-1025 ATIQTNLQQHSRILK
+1025 N
-1040 TPSYEN
+1040 
-1046 S
+1046 

>member
-1 MNLPSLS
+1 MSLPSLS
-8 IKKPVLAGVFSA
+8 IKKPVLAAVFSA
-20 LIVIMGI
+20 LIVIAGL
-27 VGWRYLGIREFPLT
+27 VGWRYLGVREFPMT
-41 EPPVISVVTFYPG
+41 EPPVISVITFYPG

-59 IASKITKPLEESIA
+59 IASKITKPLEESIS
-73 EANGVRTISSESREQ
+73 EASAIRTISSESREQ
-88 VSVVSV
+88 VSLISI

-146 DTRDIKEVSHL
+146 DTKDIKEVSHL

-171 INRVAIVG
+171 IQKVAIVG

-194 ASYHLTPEDIRQALL
+194 AAYQLTPEDIRIALS
-209 RENIDVPSGRIEGN
+209 RENIDLPSGRIEGN
-223 KNELTVRTLGRLT
+223 NNELSVRTLGRLT
-236 TSEEFNEMI
+236 SEEDFNEMI
-245 IKQTG
+245 IKQHG
-250 SSVVRLKDVGY
+250 NAVIRLKDIGF
-261 AELGEM
+261 AALGEM

-275 ETGGANIVGVGV
+275 ETDGKNTIGVGV
-287 AIQIQRDANAIQVVD
+287 AIQIQRGANAIEVVD

-315 SSDYRLIVGFDFTKP
+315 SSEYRLIVGFDFTKP

-363 IIPVVAIPVSI
+363 IIPVLAIPVSI

-380 MFVAGFSINVLT
+380 MFIAGFSINVLT
-392 LLGLVL
+392 LLALVL

-419 EGMTPVQ
+419 EGMNPVQ
-426 AAFKGSKE
+426 AAFAGSKE

-445 LAAVFLPIVFMG
+445 LAAVFMPIIFMG

-470 VSGSVLVSAFIAL
+470 VSGSVLVSAFVAL

-489 SAYLLRR
+489 SAYLL
-496 KEKPN
+496 KKKNKPN
-501 WLYRKTE
+501 WLYRNTE
-508 PFFISLNNGYAWM
+508 PLFIKLNNGYLSL
-521 LKGFLK
+521 LKSFMR
-527 HRWIA
+527 HRWLA
-532 FVFLLVTGAL
+532 WVFLPATAVL
-542 IYLIGRKLPSELAPV
+542 IYFIGQKLPSELAPV

-565 IAIAPEGVSFDY
+565 IAIAPEGVSFEK
-577 MKKNM
+577 MKQNM
-582 MEVGKYV
+582 IKVGKYV
-589 NDSTD
+589 ADSTE

-604 ISFIPAPAPTNIAIQ
+604 ISFNPAPAPTSFAVQ

-629 KTTVQELYNKFG
+629 KTTIQELYNKYG
-641 AASGNFRNMLLF
+641 MASGNFRNILLF

-675 APSLDSIT
+675 APSLDSI
-683 SVLPAF
+683 SAVLPSF
-689 LNKAW
+689 LNAAR
-694 QSKKLLFV
+694 QSKKFMFV
-702 DSDLKINKPEIT
+702 DADLKINKPEIKV
-714 INIDRQKAA
+714 NIDRKKAA
-723 LMGVSIQ
+723 MMGVSIQ
-730 EVARALQLSF
+730 EVARTLQLSF
-740 SGQRYGYFLRNDR
+740 SGQRYGYYLQNDR

-759 QVERKNR
+759 QVERTNR
-766 NDISDLRSIYVRSSN
+766 NDISDLRAVHVRSAN
-781 GQMVSLDNLVTI
+781 GQMISLDNLVTI
-793 REGISPAAIYRYD
+793 EEGVSPAAIYRYD

-811 TISAGLAPGV
+811 TVSAALAPGT
-821 SLAEGIEEMEVIKKE
+821 SLEEGIEEMERIKAE
-836 VLGEHFK
+836 TLGQHFK
-843 TSLAGQARDY
+843 SSLAGQSRDFQ
-853 RESQGNLNFTLIL
+853 ESQGNINLTLIL
-866 TLLLIY
+866 ALLLIY

-883 DPFIIMLT
+883 DPLIIMLT

-902 LYWFDQ
+902 LYWFNQ

-938 LKDAGLSKLEA
+938 LKETGLSKFD
-949 ATQAAIQRFRPI
+949 AAIHAAEQRFRPI
-961 LMTSLAMVFGA
+961 LMTSLAMIFGA
-972 LPIAFTNNSRQSL
+972 LPIALTQNSRQSL

-1005 AVYSYLSSSKR
+1005 AVYSYLSAGKR
-1016 KKQVEELET
+1016 KKAVEEEIPVLET
-1025 ATIQTNLQQHSRILK
+1025 MQKEIA
-1040 TPSYEN
+1040 
-1046 S
+1046 

>member
-1 MNLPSLS
+1 MSLPSLS
-8 IKKPVLAGVFSA
+8 IKKPVLAAVFSA
-20 LIVIMGI
+20 LIVIAGL
-27 VGWRYLGIREFPLT
+27 VGWKYLGVREFPMT

-59 IASKITKPLEESIA
+59 IASKITKPMEESIA

-88 VSVVSV
+88 VSIISI
-94 EFNRDIDLE
+94 EFNRDIDLN

-109 RDKVAKSKNQLPADV
+109 RDKVAKSKNQIPADV

-131 ASSPDNLVAFLEVES
+131 ATSPDNLVAFLEVES
-146 DTRDIKEVSHL
+146 DTKDIKEVSHL
-157 ASTVIKDRMQSIPG
+157 ASTIIKDRMQSIPG
-171 INRVAIVG
+171 IQRVAIVG

-194 ASYHLTPEDIRQALL
+194 AAYQLTPEDIRIALAK
-209 RENIDVPSGRIEGN
+209 ENIDLPSGRIEGN
-223 KNELTVRTLGRLT
+223 NSELSVRTLGRLT
-236 TSEEFNEMI
+236 TPEEFNEMI
-245 IKQTG
+245 IKQYGDATI
-250 SSVVRLKDVGY
+250 RLKNIGY

-275 ETGGANIVGVGV
+275 ETGGKNAIGVGV
-287 AIQIQRDANAIQVVD
+287 AIQIQRGANAIQVVD
-302 EFYKRLEQLKKEI
+302 EFYRRLESLKKEI
-315 SSDYRLIVGFDFTKP
+315 PSDYRLIVGFDYTKP

-339 ETLFIAFGLVVLI
+339 ETLFIAFGLVVII

-363 IIPVVAIPVSI
+363 IIPVIAIPVSI

-380 MFVAGFSINVLT
+380 MYVAGFSINVLT

-419 EGMTPVQ
+419 EGMPPIQ
-426 AAFKGSKE
+426 AAFAGSKE

-445 LAAVFLPIVFMG
+445 LAAVFMPIIFMG

-470 VSGSVLVSAFIAL
+470 VSGSVLVSAFVAL

-489 SAYLLRR
+489 SAYLL
-496 KEKPN
+496 KKKSKPN
-501 WLYRKTE
+501 WLYRITE
-508 PFFISLNNGYAWM
+508 PFFVKLNNGYASW
-521 LKGFLK
+521 LKGFMM
-527 HRWIA
+527 HRWLA
-532 FVFLLVTGAL
+532 WVFLIATASL
-542 IYLIGRKLPSELAPV
+542 IYFIGRKIPSELAPV

-565 IAIAPEGVSFDY
+565 IAIAPEGVSFDK
-577 MKKNM
+577 MKQNM

-589 NDSTD
+589 NDSTE

-604 ISFIPAPAPTNIAIQ
+604 ISFIPAPAPTSFAVQ
-619 SIYLKDPKER
+619 SIYLKDPQER
-629 KTTVQELYNKFG
+629 KTNIQQLYNQYG
-641 AASGNFRNMLLF
+641 MASGKFRNLLLF

-665 GGMPVQFVLQ
+665 GGMPVQYVLQ
-675 APSLDSIT
+675 APSLDSI
-683 SVLPAF
+683 SSILPKF
-689 LNKAW
+689 LQAAR
-694 QSKKLLFV
+694 QSKNLMFV
-702 DSDLKINKPEIT
+702 DADLKINKPEIR
-714 INIDRQKAA
+714 INIDRKKAA
-723 LMGVSIQ
+723 LLGVSIQ

-740 SGQRYGYFLRNDR
+740 SGQRYGYYLQNDR

-759 QVERKNR
+759 QVERINR
-766 NDISDLRSIYVRSSN
+766 NDISDLRSINIRSAN
-781 GQMVSLDNLVTI
+781 GQMISLDNLVAI
-793 REGISPAAIYRYD
+793 DEGISPAAIYRYD

-811 TISAGLAPGV
+811 TVSAGIAPGV
-821 SLAEGIEEMEVIKKE
+821 SLAEGIQEMERIKKE
-836 VLGEHFK
+836 VLGDNFK
-843 TSLAGQARDY
+843 ATLAGQSRDY
-853 RESQGNLNFTLIL
+853 QESQGNINFTLIL
-866 TLLLIY
+866 ALLLIY

-883 DPFIIMLT
+883 DPLIIMLT

-902 LYWFDQ
+902 LHWFGQ

-913 SQIGIITLVGLI
+913 SQVGIITLVGLI

-938 LKDAGLSKLEA
+938 LKDKGMSRLEA
-949 ATQAAIQRFRPI
+949 AIHAAEQRFRPI
-961 LMTSLAMVFGA
+961 LMTSLAMIFGA
-972 LPIAFTNNSRQSL
+972 LPIALTNNSRQSL

-991 GLIFA
+991 GLVFA

-1005 AVYSYLSSSKR
+1005 AVYSYLSSGKR
-1016 KKQVEELET
+1016 KQKVEDEAMAMEHAQKQI
-1025 ATIQTNLQQHSRILK
+1025 A
-1040 TPSYEN
+1040 
-1046 S
+1046 

>member
-1 MNLPSLS
+1 MS
-8 IKKPVLAGVFSA
+8 IKKPVLAAVFSA
-20 LIVIMGI
+20 LIVIAGL
-27 VGWRYLGIREFPLT
+27 VGWRYLGVREFPMT

-73 EANGVRTISSESREQ
+73 EAGGVRTVSSESREQ
-88 VSVVSV
+88 VSVISV
-94 EFNRDIDLE
+94 EFNREINLE

-146 DTRDIKEVSHL
+146 DTKDIKEVSHL

-171 INRVAIVG
+171 IQRVAIVG

-188 FDPVKL
+188 FDPLKL
-194 ASYHLTPEDIRQALL
+194 AAYQLTPEDISVALSK
-209 RENIDVPSGRIEGN
+209 ENIDLPSGRIEGN
-223 KNELTVRTLGRLT
+223 SNELSVRTIGRLT
-236 TSEEFNEMI
+236 SPEEFNEMI
-245 IKQTG
+245 IKQAG
-250 SSVVRLKDVGY
+250 DAVIKLKDIGH

-275 ETGGANIVGVGV
+275 ETGGANAIGVGV
-287 AIQIQRDANAIQVVD
+287 AIQIQRGANAIEVVD
-302 EFYKRLEQLKKEI
+302 EFYRRLEQLKKEI
-315 SSDYRLIVGFDFTKP
+315 SSEYRLIVGFDYTKP
-330 VRESIKEVE
+330 VRDSIKEVE

-352 IFLFLRDWRST
+352 IFIFLRDWRST
-363 IIPVVAIPVSI
+363 LIPVIAIPVSI

-380 MFVAGFSINVLT
+380 MYIAGFSINILT

-419 EGMTPVQ
+419 QGMSPVQ
-426 AAFKGSKE
+426 AAFAGSKE

-445 LAAVFLPIVFMG
+445 LAAVFMPIIFMG

-470 VSGSVLVSAFIAL
+470 VSGSVLVSAFVAL
-483 TLSPML
+483 SLSPML
-489 SAYLLRR
+489 SAYLL
-496 KEKPN
+496 KKQHKNN
-501 WLYRKTE
+501 WLYRVTE
-508 PFFISLNNGYAWM
+508 PAFIKLNNGYVYLLRAFMKRRW
-521 LKGFLK
+521 LTWLFLPL
-527 HRWIA
+527 IT
-532 FVFLLVTGAL
+532 LL
-542 IYLIGRKLPSELAPV
+542 IYFIGQKLPSELAPV

-565 IAIAPEGVSFDY
+565 IAIAPEGVSFDK
-577 MKKNM
+577 MKQNM

-589 NDSTD
+589 NDSTE

-604 ISFIPAPAPTNIAIQ
+604 ISFIPAPAPTSFAVQ

-629 KTTVQELYNKFG
+629 KTTIQDLYNKYG
-641 AASGNFRNMLLF
+641 MASGNFRNILLF

-675 APSLDSIT
+675 APDLDSI
-683 SVLPAF
+683 SAILPKFMNAVR
-689 LNKAW
+689 
-694 QSKKLLFV
+694 QSHKLMFA
-702 DSDLKINKPEIT
+702 DADLKINKPELK
-714 INIDRQKAA
+714 INIDRDKAA

-730 EVARALQLSF
+730 EVAKALQLTF
-740 SGQRYGYFLRNDR
+740 SGQRYGYFLKQDR

-759 QVERKNR
+759 QVERINR
-766 NDISDLRSIYVRSSN
+766 NDISDLRSVYVRSSR
-781 GQMVSLDNLVTI
+781 GDMISLDNLVTI
-793 REGISPAAIYRYD
+793 DEGISPAAIYRYD

-811 TISAGLAPGV
+811 TVSAGLAPGV
-821 SLAEGIEEMEVIKKE
+821 SLADGIAEMQRIKKE
-836 VLGEHFK
+836 VLGENFK
-843 TSLAGQARDY
+843 TSLAGQSRDFE
-853 RESQGNLNFTLIL
+853 ESQGNINFTLIL
-866 TLLLIY
+866 ALLLIY

-883 DPFIIMLT
+883 DPLIIMLT

-902 LYWFDQ
+902 LSWFGQ

-913 SQIGIITLVGLI
+913 SQIGIITLIGLI

-938 LKDAGLSKLEA
+938 LKESGLSKFD
-949 ATQAAIQRFRPI
+949 AAIHAAEQRFRPI
-961 LMTSLAMVFGA
+961 LMTSLAMIFGA
-972 LPIAFTNNSRQSL
+972 LPIAMTHNSRQSL

-1005 AVYSYLSSSKR
+1005 AVYSYFSSNKR
-1016 KKQVEELET
+1016 KKQVAEESPTL
-1025 ATIQTNLQQHSRILK
+1025 I
-1040 TPSYEN
+1040 
-1046 S
+1046 

>member
-1 MNLPSLS
+1 MSLPSLS
-8 IKKPVLAGVFSA
+8 IKKPVLAAVFSA
-20 LIVIMGI
+20 LIVIAGL
-27 VGWRYLGIREFPLT
+27 VGWRYLGVREFPMT
-41 EPPVISVVTFYPG
+41 EPPVISVITFYPG

-59 IASKITKPLEESIA
+59 IASKITKPLEESIS
-73 EANGVRTISSESREQ
+73 EASAIRTISSESREQ
-88 VSVVSV
+88 VSLISI

-146 DTRDIKEVSHL
+146 DTKDIKEVSHL

-171 INRVAIVG
+171 IQKVAIVG

-194 ASYHLTPEDIRQALL
+194 AAYQLTPEDIRIALS
-209 RENIDVPSGRIEGN
+209 RENIDLPSGRIEGN
-223 KNELTVRTLGRLT
+223 NNELSVRTLGRLT
-236 TSEEFNEMI
+236 SEEDFNEMI
-245 IKQTG
+245 IKQHG
-250 SSVVRLKDVGY
+250 NAVIRLKDIGF
-261 AELGEM
+261 AALGEM

-275 ETGGANIVGVGV
+275 ETDGKNTIGVGV
-287 AIQIQRDANAIQVVD
+287 AIQIQRGANAIEVVD

-315 SSDYRLIVGFDFTKP
+315 SSEYRLIVGFDFTKP

-363 IIPVVAIPVSI
+363 IIPVLAIPVSI

-380 MFVAGFSINVLT
+380 MFIAGFSINVLT
-392 LLGLVL
+392 LLALVL

-419 EGMTPVQ
+419 EGMNPVQ
-426 AAFKGSKE
+426 AAFAGSKE

-445 LAAVFLPIVFMG
+445 LAAVFMPIIFMG

-470 VSGSVLVSAFIAL
+470 VSGSVLVSAFVAL

-489 SAYLLRR
+489 SAYLL
-496 KEKPN
+496 KKKNKPN
-501 WLYRKTE
+501 WLYRNTE
-508 PFFISLNNGYAWM
+508 PLFIKLNNGYLSL
-521 LKGFLK
+521 LKSFMR
-527 HRWIA
+527 HRWLA
-532 FVFLLVTGAL
+532 WVFLPATAVL
-542 IYLIGRKLPSELAPV
+542 IYFIGQKLPSELAPV

-565 IAIAPEGVSFDY
+565 IAIAPEGVSFEK
-577 MKKNM
+577 MKQNM
-582 MEVGKYV
+582 IKVGKYV
-589 NDSTD
+589 ADSTE

-604 ISFIPAPAPTNIAIQ
+604 ISFNPAPAPTSFAVQ

-629 KTTVQELYNKFG
+629 KTTIQELYNKYRM
-641 AASGNFRNMLLF
+641 ASGNFRNILLF

-675 APSLDSIT
+675 APSLDSI
-683 SVLPAF
+683 SAVLPSF
-689 LNKAW
+689 LNAAR
-694 QSKKLLFV
+694 QSKKFMFV
-702 DSDLKINKPEIT
+702 DADLKINKPEIKV
-714 INIDRQKAA
+714 NIDRKKAA
-723 LMGVSIQ
+723 MMGVSIQ
-730 EVARALQLSF
+730 EVARTLQLSF
-740 SGQRYGYFLRNDR
+740 SGQRYGYYLQNDR

-759 QVERKNR
+759 QVERTNR
-766 NDISDLRSIYVRSSN
+766 NDISDLRAVHVRSAN
-781 GQMVSLDNLVTI
+781 GQMISLDNLVTI
-793 REGISPAAIYRYD
+793 EEGVSPAAIYRYD

-811 TISAGLAPGV
+811 TVSAALAPGT
-821 SLAEGIEEMEVIKKE
+821 SLEEGIEEMERIKAE
-836 VLGEHFK
+836 TLGQHFK
-843 TSLAGQARDY
+843 SSLAGQSRDFQ
-853 RESQGNLNFTLIL
+853 ESQGNINLTLIL
-866 TLLLIY
+866 ALLLIY

-883 DPFIIMLT
+883 DPLIIMLT

-902 LYWFDQ
+902 LYWFNQ

-938 LKDAGLSKLEA
+938 LKETGLSKFD
-949 ATQAAIQRFRPI
+949 AAIHAAEQRFRPI
-961 LMTSLAMVFGA
+961 LMTSLAMIFGA
-972 LPIAFTNNSRQSL
+972 LPIALTQNSRQSL

-1005 AVYSYLSSSKR
+1005 AVYSYLSAGKR
-1016 KKQVEELET
+1016 KKAVEEEIPVLET
-1025 ATIQTNLQQHSRILK
+1025 MQKEIA
-1040 TPSYEN
+1040 
-1046 S
+1046 

>member
-1 MNLPSLS
+1 MSISSLS
-8 IKKPVLAGVFSA
+8 IKKPVLAGVFSL
-20 LIVIMGI
+20 LIVILGV
-27 VGWRYLGIREFPLT
+27 VGWKQLGIREFPLT

-59 IASKITKPLEESIA
+59 IASKITRPMEESIA
-73 EANGVRTISSESREQ
+73 EANGIRTISSESREQ
-88 VSVVSV
+88 VSVISI
-94 EFNRDIDLE
+94 EFNREMDIE

-109 RDKVAKSKNQLPADV
+109 RDKVSKARKQLPADV
-124 DPPIVEK
+124 DPPIVQK

-146 DTRDIKEVSHL
+146 DTKDIKEVSHI
-157 ASTVIKDRMQSIPG
+157 ASTVIKDRVQSIPG
-171 INRVAIVG
+171 INNVAIVG

-188 FDPVKL
+188 FDPIKL
-194 ASYHLTPEDIRQALL
+194 AAYKLTPEDIRQALL
-209 RENIDVPSGRIEGN
+209 RENIDVPSGRVEGN
-223 KNELTVRTLGRLT
+223 NSELSIRTLGRLT
-236 TSEEFNEMI
+236 TENDFAEMI
-245 IKQTG
+245 VKQTENA
-250 SSVVRLKDVGY
+250 VIRLKDVGS

-267 NERNAIIN
+267 NERTAIIN
-275 ETGGANIVGVGV
+275 ETGNLNRVGIGV
-287 AIQIQRDANAIQVVD
+287 AIQIQRGANAIQVVD
-302 EFYKRLEQLKKEI
+302 EFYKRLEQLRKDIPSE
-315 SSDYRLIVGFDFTKP
+315 YRLIVGFDFTQS

-339 ETLFIAFGLVVLI
+339 ETLFIAFGLVVII

-363 IIPVVAIPVSI
+363 IIPVIAIPVSI

-380 MFVAGFSINVLT
+380 MYVSGFSINVLT

-411 ENIYKKVE
+411 ENIYKNIE
-419 EGMTPVQ
+419 EGMPPIQ

-470 VSGSVLVSAFIAL
+470 VSGSVLVSAFVAL
-483 TLSPML
+483 TLTPML
-489 SAYLLRR
+489 SAYFLKK
-496 KEKPN
+496 KEGPG
-501 WLYRKTE
+501 WFYRVTE
-508 PFFISLNNGYAWM
+508 PFFVRMNNGYAHL
-521 LKGFLK
+521 LKAFMRARWLAWIFL
-527 HRWIA
+527 I
-532 FVFLLVTGAL
+532 VTTGL
-542 IYLIGRKLPSELAPV
+542 IYFVGKKLPSELAPI

-577 MKKNM
+577 MKKHM
-582 MEVGKYV
+582 IEVGKYV

-604 ISFIPAPAPTNIAIQ
+604 ISFIPAPAPVNVAVQ

-629 KTTVQELYNKFG
+629 KASIQDLYNQYG
-641 AASGNFRNMLLF
+641 AASANFRGFLLF
-653 PYLPPTIGTRYG
+653 PYLPPTIGSRYG

-675 APSLDSIT
+675 AQDLDT
-683 SVLPAF
+683 LTAALPKF
-689 LNKAW
+689 LNAVR
-694 QSKKLLFV
+694 QSKKLMFA
-702 DSDLKINKPEIT
+702 DADLKINKPEIK

-723 LMGVSIQ
+723 LMGVSIE
-730 EVARALQLSF
+730 EVARTLQLSL
-740 SGQRYGYFLRNDR
+740 SGLRYAYFLRNDR

-759 QVERKNR
+759 QMKRELR
-766 NDISDLRSIYVRSSN
+766 NDITDLNSIYVRSNN
-781 GQMVSLDNLVTI
+781 GQLIPLNNLITTEEAV
-793 REGISPAAIYRYD
+793 SPAAIYRYD
-806 QYTSA
+806 QFTSA
-811 TISAGLAPGV
+811 TVSAAPAPGV
-821 SLAEGIEEMEVIKKE
+821 SLAEGIQEIERIKTE
-836 VLGEHFK
+836 VLGDNFK
-843 TSLAGQARDY
+843 TSLAGQSRDY
-853 RESQGNLNFTLIL
+853 RESQGNIAFTLIL
-866 TLLLIY
+866 ALVIIY

-883 DPFIIMLT
+883 DPLTIMLT
-891 VPMAVTGALLS
+891 VPMAVTGAILS
-902 LYWFDQ
+902 LHWFGQ

-938 LKDAGLSKLEA
+938 LKDTGLSKFEA
-949 ATQAAIQRFRPI
+949 AIQAAEQRFRPI
-961 LMTSLAMVFGA
+961 LMTSLAMIFGA
-972 LPIAFTNNSRQSL
+972 LPIALTANSRQSL

-991 GLIFA
+991 GLVFS

-1016 KKQVEELET
+1016 RKEVVEMEDSEIET
-1025 ATIQTNLQQHSRILK
+1025 SH
-1040 TPSYEN
+1040 E
-1046 S
+1046 

>member
-1 MNLPSLS
+1 MSISSLS
-8 IKKPVLAGVFSA
+8 IKKPVLAGVFSL
-20 LIVIMGI
+20 LIVILGI
-27 VGWRYLGIREFPLT
+27 VGWKQLGIREFPLT
-41 EPPVISVVTFYPG
+41 EPPVISVITFYPG

-59 IASKITKPLEESIA
+59 IASKLTRPMEESIA
-73 EANGVRTISSESREQ
+73 EASGIRTISSESREQ
-88 VSVVSV
+88 VSVISI
-94 EFNRDIDLE
+94 EFNREIDIE

-109 RDKVAKSKNQLPADV
+109 RDKVSKARKQLPADV
-124 DPPIVEK
+124 DPPIVQK
-131 ASSPDNLVAFLEVES
+131 ASSADNLVAFLEVES
-146 DTRDIKEVSHL
+146 DTKDIKEVSHI
-157 ASTVIKDRMQSIPG
+157 ASTVIKDRVQSIPG
-171 INRVAIVG
+171 INNVAIVG

-194 ASYHLTPEDIRQALL
+194 AAYKLTPEDIRQALL
-209 RENIDVPSGRIEGN
+209 RENIDLPSGRIDGN
-223 KNELTVRTLGRLT
+223 SSELSIRTLGRLT
-236 TSEEFNEMI
+236 TVNDFEEML

-250 SSVVRLKDVGY
+250 NTVIRLKDVGS

-267 NERNAIIN
+267 NERTAIIN
-275 ETGGANIVGVGV
+275 ETGNLNRVGVGV
-287 AIQIQRDANAIQVVD
+287 AIQIQRGANAIEVVD
-302 EFYKRLEQLKKEI
+302 EFYKRLEQLRKDI
-315 SSDYRLIVGFDFTKP
+315 PSDYRLIVGFDFTQS

-339 ETLFIAFGLVVLI
+339 ETLFIAFGLVVII

-363 IIPVVAIPVSI
+363 IIPVIAIPVSI

-380 MFVAGFSINVLT
+380 MYIAGFSINVLT

-411 ENIYKKVE
+411 ENIYKKIE
-419 EGMTPVQ
+419 EGMPPIQ

-470 VSGSVLVSAFIAL
+470 VSGSVLVSAFVAL
-483 TLSPML
+483 TLTPML
-489 SAYLLRR
+489 SAYFLKKKQGPGWFHRV
-496 KEKPN
+496 
-501 WLYRKTE
+501 TE
-508 PFFISLNNGYAWM
+508 PFFVSMNNGYARLLTTFMRFRWM
-521 LKGFLK
+521 A
-527 HRWIA
+527 W
-532 FVFLLVTGAL
+532 VFLLITSGL
-542 IYLIGRKLPSELAPV
+542 IYFVGQKLPSELAPV

-565 IAIAPEGVSFDY
+565 IAVAPEGVSFDY
-577 MKKNM
+577 MKKHM

-604 ISFIPAPAPTNIAIQ
+604 ISFIPAPAPVNVAVQ

-629 KTTVQELYNKFG
+629 KASIQDLYNQYG
-641 AASGNFRNMLLF
+641 AASANFRGFLLF

-675 APSLDSIT
+675 SQNLDT
-683 SVLPAF
+683 LTAALPKF
-689 LNKAW
+689 LNAVR
-694 QSKKLLFV
+694 QSKKLMFA
-702 DSDLKINKPEIT
+702 DADLKINKPEIK

-723 LMGVSIQ
+723 LMGVSME
-730 EVARALQLSF
+730 EVARTLQLAL

-759 QVERKNR
+759 QMEREYR
-766 NDISDLRSIYVRSSN
+766 NDITDLNSIYVRSTT
-781 GQMVSLDNLVTI
+781 GQLIPLNNLIATEEAV
-793 REGISPAAIYRYD
+793 SPAAIYRYD

-811 TISAGLAPGV
+811 TISAAPAPGV
-821 SLAEGIEEMEVIKKE
+821 SLDEGIEEIERIKTE
-836 VLGEHFK
+836 VLGDNFK
-843 TSLAGQARDY
+843 TSLAGQSRDY
-853 RESQGNLNFTLIL
+853 RESQGNILFTLIL
-866 TLLLIY
+866 ALVIIY

-883 DPFIIMLT
+883 DPLTIMLT
-891 VPMAVTGALLS
+891 VPMAVTGAILS
-902 LYWFDQ
+902 LHWFGQ

-938 LKDAGLSKLEA
+938 LKDTGLSKYEA
-949 ATQAAIQRFRPI
+949 AIQAAEQRFRPI
-961 LMTSLAMVFGA
+961 LMTSLAMIFGA
-972 LPIAFTNNSRQSL
+972 LPIALTANSRQSL

-991 GLIFA
+991 GLVFS

-1005 AVYSYLSSSKR
+1005 AVYSYLSSNKR
-1016 KKQVEELET
+1016 RKEVMEMDESEI
-1025 ATIQTNLQQHSRILK
+1025 ATNH
-1040 TPSYEN
+1040 
-1046 S
+1046 

>member
-20 LIVIMGI
+20 LIVIMGL

-41 EPPVISVVTFYPG
+41 EPPVIAVITFYPG

-59 IASKITKPLEESIA
+59 IASKISKPLEASIA

-88 VSVVSV
+88 VSIVSI

-109 RDKVAKSKNQLPADV
+109 RDKVAKSKNQLPSDV

-146 DTRDIKEVSHL
+146 DTKDIKEVSHL

-194 ASYHLTPEDIRQALL
+194 AAYRLTPEDIRQALL
-209 RENIDVPSGRIEGN
+209 RENIDLPSGRVEGN
-223 KNELTVRTLGRLT
+223 TTELSVRAVGRLT
-236 TSEEFNEMI
+236 TEQEFNEMI
-245 IKQTG
+245 IKQTAA
-250 SSVVRLKDVGY
+250 SVVKLKDIGF
-261 AELGEM
+261 AQLGEM
-267 NERNAIIN
+267 NERTAIIN
-275 ETGGANIVGVGV
+275 NTDNANRVGVGV
-287 AIQIQRDANAIQVVD
+287 AIQIQRGANAIEVVD
-302 EFYKRLEQLKKEI
+302 EFFRRLDQLRKEI
-315 SSDYRLIVGFDFTKP
+315 PKDYRLIVGFDFTKP

-339 ETLFIAFGLVVLI
+339 ETLFIAFGLVVVI
-352 IFLFLRDWRST
+352 IFLFLRNWRST
-363 IIPVVAIPVSI
+363 IIPVLAIPVSI

-380 MFVAGFSINVLT
+380 MYIAGFSINVLT

-419 EGMTPVQ
+419 EGMPPIQ
-426 AAFKGSKE
+426 AAFAGSKE

-445 LAAVFLPIVFMG
+445 LAAVFMPIIFMG

-470 VSGSVLVSAFIAL
+470 VSGSVLVSAFVAL

-489 SAYLLRR
+489 SAYLLK
-496 KEKPN
+496 KETKPN
-501 WLYRKTE
+501 WFYRATE
-508 PFFISLNNGYAWM
+508 PFFIKLNNGYAFL
-521 LKGFLK
+521 LKGFMK
-527 HRWIA
+527 QRWLA
-532 FVFLLVTGAL
+532 WVFLLVTGGL
-542 IYLIGRKLPSELAPV
+542 IYVLGNKLPSELAPV
-557 EDRSNMSL
+557 EDRSNVSL
-565 IAIAPEGVSFDY
+565 IAIAPEGISFDK

-582 MEVGKYV
+582 IEVGKYV

-604 ISFIPAPAPTNIAIQ
+604 VSFIPAPAATNIAIQ
-619 SIYLKDPKER
+619 NVFLKDPKER
-629 KTTVQELYNKFG
+629 KRSAQDLYNQYG
-641 AASGNFRNMLLF
+641 MASGNFRNMLLF
-653 PYLPPTIGTRYG
+653 PYMPPTIGTRYG

-675 APSLDSIT
+675 APDLDSI
-683 SVLPAF
+683 SSILPKF
-689 LNKAW
+689 LNAAR
-694 QSKKLLFV
+694 QSRKLMFV
-702 DSDLKINKPEIT
+702 DSDLKINKPELKV
-714 INIDRQKAA
+714 NIDRQKAA

-759 QVERKNR
+759 QVEKSHR
-766 NDISDLRSIYVRSSN
+766 NDISDLRSVYVRSSN
-781 GQMVSLDNLVTI
+781 GQMISLDNLVTI
-793 REGISPAAIYRYD
+793 DEGISPAAIYRYD

-811 TISAGLAPGV
+811 TISAGLAQGV
-821 SLAEGIEEMEVIKKE
+821 SLAEGVEEMERIKKE
-836 VLGEHFK
+836 VLGENFRS
-843 TSLAGQARDY
+843 SLAGQSRDY
-853 RESQGNLNFTLIL
+853 KESQGNISFTMLL
-866 TLLLIY
+866 ALLLIY

-883 DPFIIMLT
+883 DPLIIMLT
-891 VPMAVTGALLS
+891 VPMAITGALLS
-902 LYWFDQ
+902 LDWFGQ

-938 LKDAGLSKLEA
+938 LKETGLSKLDA
-949 ATQAAIQRFRPI
+949 AVHAAEQRFRPI
-961 LMTSLAMVFGA
+961 LMTSLAMIFGA
-972 LPIAFTNNSRQSL
+972 LPIAMTENSRQSL

-1016 KKQVEELET
+1016 KINV
-1025 ATIQTNLQQHSRILK
+1025 I
-1040 TPSYEN
+1040 P
-1046 S
+1046 

>member
-1 MNLPSLS
+1 MNLPTLS

-20 LIVIMGI
+20 VIVLMGI
-27 VGWRYLGIREFPLT
+27 VGWKYLGIREFPLT
-41 EPPVISVVTFYPG
+41 EPPVIAVVTFYSG
-54 ASPDV
+54 ASPDI

-88 VSVVSV
+88 VSIISI

-109 RDKVAKSKNQLPADV
+109 RDKTAKAKSQLPVDV
-124 DPPIVEK
+124 DAPIVEK
-131 ASSPDNLVAFLEVES
+131 SSSPDNLVAFLEVES
-146 DTRDIKEVSHL
+146 DTKDIKEVSHL
-157 ASTVIKDRMQSIPG
+157 AATVIKERMQSIPG
-171 INRVAIVG
+171 IQRVSIVG

-194 ASYHLTPEDIRQALL
+194 AAFQLTPEDIRQALS
-209 RENIDVPSGRIEGN
+209 RENIDLPSGRIEGAN
-223 KNELTVRTLGRLT
+223 NELSVRTLGRLT
-236 TSEEFNEMI
+236 NANDFNEMI
-245 IKQTG
+245 IKQNDAA
-250 SSVVRLKDVGY
+250 VIRLKDVGF
-261 AELGEM
+261 AELGEL

-275 ETGGANIVGVGV
+275 ETNNINRIGVGV
-287 AIQIQRDANAIQVVD
+287 AIQIQRGANAIEVVD
-302 EFYKRLEQLKKEI
+302 EFYRRLDQLRKEVP
-315 SSDYRLIVGFDFTKP
+315 SDYRLIVGFDFTKP

-339 ETLFIAFGLVVLI
+339 ETLFIAFGLVVVI

-363 IIPVVAIPVSI
+363 IIPVLAIPVSI

-380 MFVAGFSINVLT
+380 MYIAGFSINVLT

-411 ENIYKKVE
+411 ENIYQKVE
-419 EGMTPVQ
+419 HGMSPIP
-426 AAFKGSKE
+426 AALKGSGE

-445 LAAVFLPIVFMG
+445 LAAVFLPIIFMG

-470 VSGSVLVSAFIAL
+470 VSGSVLVSAFVAL

-489 SAYLLRR
+489 SAYLLKKQDR
-496 KEKPN
+496 PN
-501 WLYRKTE
+501 WLYRFTE
-508 PFFISLNNGYAWM
+508 PMFVALNNAYAYV
-521 LKGFLK
+521 LNAFLK
-527 HRWIA
+527 RRWLA
-532 FVFLLVTGAL
+532 WVFLAGTASL
-542 IYLIGRKLPSELAPV
+542 IYVIGKKLPSELAPI
-557 EDRSNMSL
+557 EDRSNLSL
-565 IAIAPEGVSFDY
+565 IAIAPEGASFDY
-577 MKKNM
+577 MKKQM
-582 MEVGKYV
+582 LEVGRYV
-589 NDSTD
+589 NDSTE

-604 ISFIPAPAPTNIAIQ
+604 ISFIPAPAPVNFAVQ
-619 SIYLKDPKER
+619 SIYLKDPSER
-629 KTTVQELYNKFG
+629 KVSVQELYNQY
-641 AASGNFRNMLLF
+641 AMASGQFRGILLF

-665 GGMPVQFVLQ
+665 GGQPVQFVLQ
-675 APSLDSIT
+675 ASSLDTLASI
-683 SVLPAF
+683 LPKF
-689 LNKAW
+689 LAEAR
-694 QSKKLLFV
+694 QSQKLMFV

-714 INIDRQKAA
+714 VDIDRKKAA

-740 SGQRYGYFLRNDR
+740 SGQRYGYFIRDDR

-759 QVERKNR
+759 QVERTNR
-766 NDISDLRSIYVRSSN
+766 NDISDLRSIYVRSSK
-781 GQMVSLDNLVTI
+781 GDMISLDNLV
-793 REGISPAAIYRYD
+793 RVSESISPAAIYRYD

-821 SLAEGIEEMEVIKKE
+821 SLAEGIAEMQSIKNR

-843 TSLAGQARDY
+843 STLAGQSRDFE
-853 RESQGNLNFTLIL
+853 ESQGNLNFTLIL
-866 TLLLIY
+866 ALLLIY

-883 DPFIIMLT
+883 DPLIIMLT
-891 VPMAVTGALLS
+891 VPMAVTGALIS
-902 LYWFDQ
+902 LYWFEQ

-925 TKNGILIVEFANH
+925 TKNGILIVEFANQ
-938 LKDAGLSKLEA
+938 LKATGLSRLEA
-949 ATQAAIQRFRPI
+949 VRQAAVQRFRPI
-961 LMTSLAMVFGA
+961 LMTSLAMIFGA
-972 LPIAFTNNSRQSL
+972 LPIAMTDNSRQSL

-996 GILTLFIIP
+996 GLLTLFVIP
-1005 AVYSYLSSSKR
+1005 AVYSYLSSHKTHNPDFGEDNTSET
-1016 KKQVEELET
+1016 QQQEEVLVLDT
-1025 ATIQTNLQQHSRILK
+1025 KNA
-1040 TPSYEN
+1040 
-1046 S
+1046 

>member
-1 MNLPSLS
+1 MSISSLS
-8 IKKPVLAGVFSA
+8 IKKPVLAGVFSL
-20 LIVIMGI
+20 LIVILGV
-27 VGWRYLGIREFPLT
+27 VGWKQLGIREFPLT

-59 IASKITKPLEESIA
+59 IASKITRPMEESIA
-73 EANGVRTISSESREQ
+73 EANGIRTISSESREQ
-88 VSVVSV
+88 VSVISI
-94 EFNRDIDLE
+94 EFNREMDIE

-109 RDKVAKSKNQLPADV
+109 RDKVSKARKQLPADV
-124 DPPIVEK
+124 DPPIVQK

-146 DTRDIKEVSHL
+146 DTKDIKEVSHI
-157 ASTVIKDRMQSIPG
+157 ASTVIKDRVQSIPG
-171 INRVAIVG
+171 INNVAIVG

-188 FDPVKL
+188 FDPIKL
-194 ASYHLTPEDIRQALL
+194 AAYRLTPEDIRQALL
-209 RENIDVPSGRIEGN
+209 RENIDVPSGRVEGN
-223 KNELTVRTLGRLT
+223 NSELSIRTLGRLT
-236 TSEEFNEMI
+236 TENDFNEMI
-245 IKQTG
+245 VKQTEN
-250 SSVVRLKDVGY
+250 SVIRLKDVGS

-267 NERNAIIN
+267 NERTAIIN
-275 ETGGANIVGVGV
+275 ETGNLNRVGIGV
-287 AIQIQRDANAIQVVD
+287 AIQIQRGANAIQVVD
-302 EFYKRLEQLKKEI
+302 EFYKRLDQLRKDIPSE
-315 SSDYRLIVGFDFTKP
+315 YRLIVGFDFTQS

-339 ETLFIAFGLVVLI
+339 ETLFIAFGLVVII

-363 IIPVVAIPVSI
+363 IIPVIAIPVSI

-380 MFVAGFSINVLT
+380 MYISGFSINVLT

-411 ENIYKKVE
+411 ENIYKKIE
-419 EGMTPVQ
+419 EGMPPIQ

-470 VSGSVLVSAFIAL
+470 VSGSVLVSAFVAL
-483 TLSPML
+483 TLTPML
-489 SAYLLRR
+489 SAYFLKK
-496 KEKPN
+496 KEGPG
-501 WLYRKTE
+501 WFYRVTE
-508 PFFISLNNGYAWM
+508 PFFVRMNNGYAHL
-521 LKGFLK
+521 LKAFMRARWLAWIFL
-527 HRWIA
+527 I
-532 FVFLLVTGAL
+532 VTTGL
-542 IYLIGRKLPSELAPV
+542 IYFVGKKLPSELAPI

-577 MKKNM
+577 MKKHM
-582 MEVGKYV
+582 IDVGKYV

-604 ISFIPAPAPTNIAIQ
+604 ISFIPAPAPVNVAVQ

-629 KTTVQELYNKFG
+629 KASIQDLYNQYG
-641 AASGNFRNMLLF
+641 AASASFRGFLLF
-653 PYLPPTIGTRYG
+653 PYLPPTIGSRYG

-675 APSLDSIT
+675 AQDLDT
-683 SVLPAF
+683 LTAALPKF
-689 LNKAW
+689 LNAVR
-694 QSKKLLFV
+694 QSKKLMFA
-702 DSDLKINKPEIT
+702 DADLKINKPEIK

-723 LMGVSIQ
+723 LMGVSIE
-730 EVARALQLSF
+730 EVARTLQLSL
-740 SGQRYGYFLRNDR
+740 SGLRYAYFLRNDR

-759 QVERKNR
+759 QMKRELR
-766 NDISDLRSIYVRSSN
+766 NDITDLNSIYVRSNN
-781 GQMVSLDNLVTI
+781 GQLIPLNNLITTEEAV
-793 REGISPAAIYRYD
+793 SPAAIYRYD
-806 QYTSA
+806 QFTSA
-811 TISAGLAPGV
+811 TVSAAPAPGV
-821 SLAEGIEEMEVIKKE
+821 SLAEGIEEIERIKTE
-836 VLGEHFK
+836 VLGENFK
-843 TSLAGQARDY
+843 TSLAGQSRDY
-853 RESQGNLNFTLIL
+853 RESQGNIAFTLIL
-866 TLLLIY
+866 ALVIIY

-883 DPFIIMLT
+883 DPLTIMLT
-891 VPMAVTGALLS
+891 VPMAVTGAILS
-902 LYWFDQ
+902 LHWFGQ

-938 LKDAGLSKLEA
+938 LKDTGLSKFEA
-949 ATQAAIQRFRPI
+949 AIQAAEQRFRPI
-961 LMTSLAMVFGA
+961 LMTSLAMIFGA
-972 LPIAFTNNSRQSL
+972 LPIALTANSRQSL

-991 GLIFA
+991 GLVFS

-1016 KKQVEELET
+1016 RKEVVEMEDSEIET
-1025 ATIQTNLQQHSRILK
+1025 SH
-1040 TPSYEN
+1040 E
-1046 S
+1046 

>member
-20 LIVIMGI
+20 LIVIAGL

-41 EPPVISVVTFYPG
+41 EPPVIAVITFYPG

-59 IASKITKPLEESIA
+59 IASKISKPLEESIA
-73 EANGVRTISSESREQ
+73 EATGVRTISSESREQ
-88 VSVVSV
+88 VSIISI
-94 EFNRDIDLE
+94 EFNRDVDLE

-109 RDKVAKSKNQLPADV
+109 RDKVAKSKNQLPSDV

-146 DTRDIKEVSHL
+146 DTKDIKEVSHL

-194 ASYHLTPEDIRQALL
+194 AAYQLTPEDIRQALS
-209 RENIDVPSGRIEGN
+209 RENIDLPSGRVEGSAT
-223 KNELTVRTLGRLT
+223 ELSVRAVGRLT
-236 TSEEFNEMI
+236 TEQEFNEMI
-245 IKQTG
+245 IKQT
-250 SSVVRLKDVGY
+250 STSVVKLKDIGF
-261 AELGEM
+261 AQLGEM
-267 NERNAIIN
+267 NERTAIIN
-275 ETGGANIVGVGV
+275 NTNNANRVGVGV
-287 AIQIQRDANAIQVVD
+287 AIQIQRGANAIEVVD
-302 EFYKRLEQLKKEI
+302 EFFRRLDQLRKEVPK
-315 SSDYRLIVGFDFTKP
+315 DYRLVVGFDFTKP
-330 VRESIKEVE
+330 VRESITEVE

-363 IIPVVAIPVSI
+363 IIPVLAIPVSI

-380 MFVAGFSINVLT
+380 MYIAGFSINVLT

-445 LAAVFLPIVFMG
+445 LAAVFMPIIFMG

-470 VSGSVLVSAFIAL
+470 VSGSVLVSAFVAL

-489 SAYLLRR
+489 SAYLL
-496 KEKPN
+496 KKKVKPN
-501 WLYRKTE
+501 WLYRVTE
-508 PFFISLNNGYAWM
+508 PFFVKLNNGYAFL
-521 LKGFLK
+521 LKGFMK
-527 HRWIA
+527 QRWMA
-532 FVFLLVTGAL
+532 WVLMVVMGGL
-542 IYLIGRKLPSELAPV
+542 IYVVGNKLPSELAPV
-557 EDRSNMSL
+557 EDRSNISL
-565 IAIAPEGVSFDY
+565 IAIAPEGVSFDK

-582 MEVGKYV
+582 IEVGKYV

-604 ISFIPAPAPTNIAIQ
+604 VSFIPAPAATNIAIQ
-619 SIYLKDPKER
+619 NVFLKDPKER
-629 KTTVQELYNKFG
+629 KKSVQDLYNQYG
-641 AASGNFRNMLLF
+641 MASGNFRNMLLF
-653 PYLPPTIGTRYG
+653 PYMPPTIGTRYG

-675 APSLDSIT
+675 AANLDSI
-683 SVLPAF
+683 SSILPKF
-689 LNKAW
+689 LNAAR
-694 QSKKLLFV
+694 QSNKLMFV
-702 DSDLKINKPEIT
+702 DSDLKINKPELKV
-714 INIDRQKAA
+714 NIDRQKAA

-759 QVERKNR
+759 QVERSHR
-766 NDISDLRSIYVRSSN
+766 NDISDLRSIHVRSSN
-781 GQMVSLDNLVTI
+781 GAMISLDNLVTLD
-793 REGISPAAIYRYD
+793 EGISPAAIYRYD

-821 SLAEGIEEMEVIKKE
+821 SLAEGIDEMERIKKE
-836 VLGEHFK
+836 VLGENFK
-843 TSLAGQARDY
+843 SSLAGQSRDY
-853 RESQGNLNFTLIL
+853 RESQGNISFTMIL
-866 TLLLIY
+866 ALLLIY

-883 DPFIIMLT
+883 DPLIIMLT

-902 LYWFDQ
+902 LNWFGQ

-938 LKDAGLSKLEA
+938 LKETGLSKLD
-949 ATQAAIQRFRPI
+949 AAIHAAEQRFRPI
-961 LMTSLAMVFGA
+961 LMTSLAMIFGA
-972 LPIAFTNNSRQSL
+972 IPIAMTDNSRQSL

-1005 AVYSYLSSSKR
+1005 AVYSYLSGSKR
-1016 KKQVEELET
+1016 KVHVTEDPLVVTEASL
-1025 ATIQTNLQQHSRILK
+1025 A
-1040 TPSYEN
+1040 
-1046 S
+1046 

>member
-1 MNLPSLS
+1 MSLPSLS
-8 IKKPVLAGVFSA
+8 IKKPVLAAVFSA
-20 LIVIMGI
+20 IIVIAGL
-27 VGWRYLGIREFPLT
+27 VGWRYLGVREFPMT
-41 EPPVISVVTFYPG
+41 EPPVISVITFYPG

-59 IASKITKPLEESIA
+59 IASKITKPVEESIA

-88 VSVVSV
+88 VSVISI
-94 EFNRDIDLE
+94 EFNRDVDLE

-109 RDKVAKSKNQLPADV
+109 RDKVSKSKNQLPADV
-124 DPPIVEK
+124 DPPIVAK

-146 DTRDIKEVSHL
+146 DTKDIKEVSHL
-157 ASTVIKDRMQSIPG
+157 ASTVIKDRIQSIPG
-171 INRVAIVG
+171 IQNVAIVG

-194 ASYHLTPEDIRQALL
+194 AAYQLTPEDIRIALSK
-209 RENIDVPSGRIEGN
+209 ENIDLPSGRIEGN
-223 KNELTVRTLGRLT
+223 SNELSVRTLGRLT
-236 TSEEFNEMI
+236 TAEEFNDMI
-245 IKQTG
+245 IKQAGNATIK
-250 SSVVRLKDVGY
+250 LKDIGF
-261 AELGEM
+261 AELGEL

-275 ETGGANIVGVGV
+275 VTHGANTIGVGV
-287 AIQIQRDANAIQVVD
+287 AIQIQRGANAIQVVD
-302 EFYKRLEQLKKEI
+302 EFYKRLDQLKKEI
-315 SSDYRLIVGFDFTKP
+315 SSEYRLIVGFDFTKP

-339 ETLFIAFGLVVLI
+339 ETLLIAFGLVVII

-363 IIPVVAIPVSI
+363 IIPVLAIPVSI

-380 MFVAGFSINVLT
+380 MYIFGFSINVLT

-419 EGMTPVQ
+419 EGMSPVQ
-426 AAFKGSKE
+426 AAFAGSKE

-445 LAAVFLPIVFMG
+445 LAAVFMPIIFMG

-470 VSGSVLVSAFIAL
+470 VSGSVLVSAFVAL

-489 SAYLLRR
+489 SAYLL
-496 KEKPN
+496 KKQHKPN
-501 WLYRKTE
+501 WLYRVTE
-508 PFFISLNNGYAWM
+508 PFFVGLNNGYAFL
-521 LKGFLK
+521 LKGFMK
-527 HRWIA
+527 RRWLA
-532 FVFLLVTGAL
+532 WVFLIGTASL
-542 IYLIGRKLPSELAPV
+542 IYFVGKKLPSELAPV

-565 IAIAPEGVSFDY
+565 IAIAPEGVSFEK
-577 MKKNM
+577 MKQNM
-582 MEVGKYV
+582 LEVGKYV
-589 NDSTD
+589 NDSTE
-594 GLYQT
+594 GLDQS

-604 ISFIPAPAPTNIAIQ
+604 ISFIPAPAPTSFAIQ

-629 KTTVQELYNKFG
+629 KSTIQDLYNKYG
-641 AASGNFRNMLLF
+641 MASANFRNILLF

-675 APSLDSIT
+675 APSLDSVS

-689 LNKAW
+689 LNTVR
-694 QSKKLLFV
+694 QSKKLMFA
-702 DSDLKINKPEIT
+702 DADLKINKPEIK
-714 INIDRQKAA
+714 INIDRKKAA

-730 EVARALQLSF
+730 EVAKALQLSF
-740 SGQRYGYFLRNDR
+740 SGQRYGYYLQNDR

-759 QVERKNR
+759 QVERINR
-766 NDISDLRSIYVRSSN
+766 NDISDLRSIYVRSAN
-781 GQMVSLDNLVTI
+781 GQMISLDNLVTI
-793 REGISPAAIYRYD
+793 EEGISPAAIYRYD
-806 QYTSA
+806 QYASA
-811 TISAGLAPGV
+811 TVSAGLAPGV
-821 SLAEGIEEMEVIKKE
+821 SLAEGIKEMERIKQE
-836 VLGEHFK
+836 VLGENFK
-843 TSLAGQARDY
+843 STLAGQSRDY
-853 RESQGNLNFTLIL
+853 QESQGNIGFTLIL
-866 TLLLIY
+866 ALLLIY

-883 DPFIIMLT
+883 DPLIIMLT

-902 LYWFDQ
+902 LYWFGQ

-938 LKDAGLSKLEA
+938 LKEGGMSKLEA
-949 ATQAAIQRFRPI
+949 ATAAATQRFRPI
-961 LMTSLAMVFGA
+961 LMTSLAMIFGA
-972 LPIAFTNNSRQSL
+972 LPIAMTNNSRQSL

-996 GILTLFIIP
+996 GLLTLFIIP

-1016 KKQVEELET
+1016 KKVVEEELPVPELSG
-1025 ATIQTNLQQHSRILK
+1025 N
-1040 TPSYEN
+1040 
-1046 S
+1046 